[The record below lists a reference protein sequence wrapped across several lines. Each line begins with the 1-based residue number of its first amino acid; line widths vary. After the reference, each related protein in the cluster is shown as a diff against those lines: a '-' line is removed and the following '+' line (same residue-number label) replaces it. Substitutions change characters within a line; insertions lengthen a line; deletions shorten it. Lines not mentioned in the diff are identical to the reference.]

1 MGRISVYDTLTAEH
15 TNYNANG
22 KLKDIFPEINF
33 KHSLV
38 LKAGNRIDEN
48 YEVQPDDVLYVRKV
62 PGAVTTVAIVAVAVA
77 VVAVGVGV
85 GATVYANKKSEEAR
99 KEMEKAQRNAQN
111 QAQQAQQLPFIRGA
125 KNKNALGNPV
135 QFVMGSVYNTP
146 YNLTNGF
153 YSIDGTDGVNS
164 YYNAVFSAGYG
175 AQKVTDILI
184 GNETLVSDADGI
196 SGEVDFDSEVYEG
209 RAEVRQPGQDMTLT
223 NCNYKV
229 SSTYSG
235 AELKHDYGQDAVPVT
250 VQAASNAYKIQV
262 CIAFSCLRSYDSEN
276 EVWTER
282 TAVVRPYW
290 SNDGGQSWNEFTFEG
305 STNNTFTKN
314 SNKTIRFV
322 ATKNF
327 TAQESY
333 GKDILIKVVKETP
346 KAESGTQEDCSLLWY
361 QTFCYDAA
369 LSSAN
374 TLEPCYVV
382 EDQLK
387 DKITR
392 VAYRIIA
399 NDSTENMLDELH
411 VYSQGLARTWSNNAW
426 SQTKTPTR
434 NVADWILEVLTTD
447 IHEPSK
453 FDDDEIY
460 LPSFGA
466 LQDYCATNEFYCDGI
481 VSESIKK
488 KDLIEK
494 LLTICNSTLIINAY
508 GLLEVCIDKEETN
521 PVALLNSENI
531 ISMTWSKSLA
541 RKLDGKKVTFT
552 NRDSWTVDTFYSM
565 LDGGSYDYATD
576 QVDSLALDYVTTYNH
591 AYKLAQRKL
600 REIQLMPQTMEVDVG
615 SEGDFYPLYSTVLMQ
630 LPQLLQGLRSSVI
643 KHVYYNTSNQI
654 TKIDISDAVDFVSGS
669 RYGVVIQAMND
680 YGFKLI
686 SAEVTGTEQ
695 TRTLTFSAPLTPD
708 QSLIVPTLGNHL
720 SFGLLDSNHG
730 FTKVTHTMKIYGIKP
745 NGKSGYVLTLRN
757 YDPDVYSYGGSIP
770 EYNSNVTKPQ
780 NPSRGVSIDDV
791 LNAQRN
797 LRGEMITSINA
808 TVENLYANHI
818 VTLYKESDQVLS
830 DTGITSD
837 LIYNFRTNGVSW
849 DGPGSN
855 GWSITM
861 PANPTNQVWVTSAT
875 AYGKSVTDSIEPNEW
890 AEPIVM
896 GLNGSNGVNT
906 ATIQLYKRS
915 ADAPALIPAT
925 LTYYFADARIDCG
938 DFNGWSTS
946 VPDVREDGNPVWE
959 IHATALS
966 TGASDVIAT
975 GGTWEQS
982 GWSTPS
988 KITQDGLTEQDV
1000 LDLIGDVQNESPNV
1014 YAYPTAGTIAVD
1026 SEGIVPVTQTV
1037 SMEIRVVQNNED
1049 IDFTFGQITP
1059 PSGIS
1064 VLADGHVLRITAA
1077 EGTRLQ
1083 TSYIDVPV
1091 IFRSYRNNDYL
1102 VDEDGNPLVWF
1113 SCEDQHYY
1121 GAISSLSNLPAS
1133 QSNSWFL
1140 WSGNDTQSTP
1150 ELVEDGV
1157 FKKDTYYTY
1166 DSKWVKASMI
1176 PLGIE
1181 TEAVEDSRYTVAFTL
1196 SPIQGGRYAGPVS
1209 STSNIPASPVINDF
1223 FTWTG
1228 TDQTSYSGVQ
1238 YGVLLTGCCYKW
1250 TGTQWVKDT
1259 GDLHRAVAMKDLLSV
1274 AEAKLAANNS
1284 DIISMV
1290 RELIA
1295 WNVVTEN
1302 IQVTGEALIDSAIIA
1317 DLTLGDSEHQTSGEI
1332 KSYNYSS
1339 GSAGFRIKADGTAE
1353 FNNIT
1358 ARGNITASSLTVAL
1372 DTSIKGYADAVAGNA
1387 QSTAISTASS
1397 DASSKRNDIAVEL
1410 GYSSYADMVA
1420 KASSSDY
1427 GTIIENGRIRT
1438 TLIETDILFSQNII
1452 VNTGGSLESETYTE
1466 GSAGWKI
1473 KDDGTAEFNNV
1484 IIRGSLINNSFS
1496 VEKLAQATID
1506 LFRKEKTDMK
1516 CGEMP
1521 YILNS
1526 MLNLGFGSYAGYAN
1540 VTLTDKTLYVYRA
1553 GIISND
1559 CDKLEI
1565 AFQGNVPYRSADQ
1578 PNRYCRFRVH
1588 TTNGYWVTIIN
1599 YGSEDEDYDWQN
1611 VTLSGLTMLD
1621 LYSIVSN
1628 VAKIKYGILP
1638 NENPMETGE
1647 VYNDNGLLKISGQ
1660 NQPWKYFEFPTQ
1672 TDTRYIF
1679 DTIRAWLPN
1688 TYSVSC
1694 IGYYGTSDSSSNN
1707 CITSISAV
1715 GGNLTLR
1722 NHNDTTKLY
1731 IPASRVYGDTF
1742 TSGKLAILL
1751 LIP

>member
-62 PGAVTTVAIVAVAVA
+62 PGAVTTIAIVAVAVA

-184 GNETLVSDADGI
+184 GNETLVSDQSGI
-196 SGEVDFDSEVYEG
+196 SGEVDFDSQVYEG

-290 SNDGGQSWNEFTFEG
+290 SNDGGQSWNEFSFEG

-411 VYSQGLARTWSNNAW
+411 ILSQGLARTWSNNAW

-460 LPSFGA
+460 LPSFGV
-466 LQDYCATNEFYCDGI
+466 LHDYCVTNEFYCDGI

-494 LLTICNSTLIINAY
+494 LLTICNSTLIINAD

-686 SAEVTGTEQ
+686 SAEVTGTGQ

-720 SFGLLDSNHG
+720 SFGLLDSDHG

-757 YDPDVYSYGGSIP
+757 YDPDVYSYGGPIP
-770 EYNSNVTKPQ
+770 AYKSNVTRPQ
-780 NPSRGVSIDDV
+780 EGNRGVNVNDITRLRQDMNVLQEDLINAYKLLEMPIAVNADVTSVVVETDELGNVVTAQTVETQITVQQGWEERAFSIGTINVPSGWTYEVVGGKVVFHIAEGVIVRSGQFAIPVIYTPVVAYEQYEDENGNTYVDENDANYMNLESASTQYTYNIWFSYFGLTQGIYLGMISSLANIPNSANLNDYFVWSGANAESTLSSEGVFKQAKVYKYIGPNKAWKWEPDNDVGHSTFVLPDV
-791 LNAQRN
+791 LGIAGADLEHNNSYAWEYLDHLTSNSIYADMLVANQAFIELVTAGVINVGSLITVGEVNDKIAAEDLLAQGYASDAQSAASN
-797 LRGEMITSINA
+797 YASGLLTDYINA
-808 TVENLYANHI
+808 TGITRDYTVIQNGKI
-818 VTLYKESDQVLS
+818 VTGLIDVQTLLAQN
-830 DTGITSD
+830 ITLAAAGYIKSANYNEQSGTPRNGFMLD
-837 LIYNFRTNGVSW
+837 AANNLIKGYGAHFTNAKI
-849 DGPGSN
+849 DG
-855 GWSITM
+855 W
-861 PANPTNQVWVTSAT
+861 
-875 AYGKSVTDSIEPNEW
+875 IE
-890 AEPIVM
+890 
-896 GLNGSNGVNT
+896 
-906 ATIQLYKRS
+906 
-915 ADAPALIPAT
+915 
-925 LTYYFADARIDCG
+925 
-938 DFNGWSTS
+938 
-946 VPDVREDGNPVWE
+946 
-959 IHATALS
+959 
-966 TGASDVIAT
+966 AT
-975 GGTWEQS
+975 GGRF
-982 GWSTPS
+982 
-988 KITQDGLTEQDV
+988 KAGL
-1000 LDLIGDVQNESPNV
+1000 GDVQGDDFFPMPYYNEATQKYV
-1014 YAYPTAGTIAVD
+1014 ALT
-1026 SEGIVPVTQTV
+1026 ELQTV
-1037 SMEIRVVQNNED
+1037 SGFLLIYEGKRFSVVGSMP
-1049 IDFTFGQITP
+1049 FTSIVRYYDHCALYFYAYDT
-1059 PSGIS
+1059 SGEQFMPIS
-1064 VLADGHVLRITAA
+1064 QDR
-1077 EGTRLQ
+1077 
-1083 TSYIDVPV
+1083 
-1091 IFRSYRNNDYL
+1091 
-1102 VDEDGNPLVWF
+1102 
-1113 SCEDQHYY
+1113 
-1121 GAISSLSNLPAS
+1121 SNLR
-1133 QSNSWFL
+1133 L
-1140 WSGNDTQSTP
+1140 H
-1150 ELVEDGV
+1150 
-1157 FKKDTYYTY
+1157 K
-1166 DSKWVKASMI
+1166 I
-1176 PLGIE
+1176 
-1181 TEAVEDSRYTVAFTL
+1181 
-1196 SPIQGGRYAGPVS
+1196 
-1209 STSNIPASPVINDF
+1209 
-1223 FTWTG
+1223 
-1228 TDQTSYSGVQ
+1228 
-1238 YGVLLTGCCYKW
+1238 YG
-1250 TGTQWVKDT
+1250 D
-1259 GDLHRAVAMKDLLSV
+1259 DLLSV
-1274 AEAKLAANNS
+1274 ISNPD
-1284 DIISMV
+1284 DISQKV
-1290 RELIA
+1290 
-1295 WNVVTEN
+1295 
-1302 IQVTGEALIDSAIIA
+1302 IQITNRAGGEY
-1317 DLTLGDSEHQTSGEI
+1317 Q
-1332 KSYNYSS
+1332 KFY
-1339 GSAGFRIKADGTAE
+1339 K
-1353 FNNIT
+1353 
-1358 ARGNITASSLTVAL
+1358 
-1372 DTSIKGYADAVAGNA
+1372 
-1387 QSTAISTASS
+1387 
-1397 DASSKRNDIAVEL
+1397 
-1410 GYSSYADMVA
+1410 
-1420 KASSSDY
+1420 
-1427 GTIIENGRIRT
+1427 
-1438 TLIETDILFSQNII
+1438 
-1452 VNTGGSLESETYTE
+1452 
-1466 GSAGWKI
+1466 
-1473 KDDGTAEFNNV
+1473 
-1484 IIRGSLINNSFS
+1484 LIN
-1496 VEKLAQATID
+1496 
-1506 LFRKEKTDMK
+1506 
-1516 CGEMP
+1516 
-1521 YILNS
+1521 
-1526 MLNLGFGSYAGYAN
+1526 
-1540 VTLTDKTLYVYRA
+1540 
-1553 GIISND
+1553 
-1559 CDKLEI
+1559 
-1565 AFQGNVPYRSADQ
+1565 
-1578 PNRYCRFRVH
+1578 
-1588 TTNGYWVTIIN
+1588 
-1599 YGSEDEDYDWQN
+1599 
-1611 VTLSGLTMLD
+1611 
-1621 LYSIVSN
+1621 
-1628 VAKIKYGILP
+1628 
-1638 NENPMETGE
+1638 
-1647 VYNDNGLLKISGQ
+1647 LKI
-1660 NQPWKYFEFPTQ
+1660 
-1672 TDTRYIF
+1672 
-1679 DTIRAWLPN
+1679 
-1688 TYSVSC
+1688 
-1694 IGYYGTSDSSSNN
+1694 
-1707 CITSISAV
+1707 
-1715 GGNLTLR
+1715 
-1722 NHNDTTKLY
+1722 
-1731 IPASRVYGDTF
+1731 F
-1742 TSGKLAILL
+1742 TSTIEE
-1751 LIP
+1751 IE

>member
-62 PGAVTTVAIVAVAVA
+62 PGAVTTIAIVAVAVA

-175 AQKVTDILI
+175 AQKVTDILL

-196 SGEVDFDSEVYEG
+196 SGEVEFDSEVYEG

-235 AELKHDYGQDAVPVT
+235 AELKHDYGQDAVPVI
-250 VQAASNAYKIQV
+250 VQAASNAMKIQV
-262 CIAFSCLRSYDSEN
+262 CIAFSCLRSYDPEN
-276 EVWTER
+276 EEWGER
-282 TAVVRPYW
+282 TAIVRPYW
-290 SNDGGQSWNEFTFEG
+290 SNDGGETWTEFTFDG
-305 STNNTFTKN
+305 SDSNTFVKN
-314 SNKTIRFV
+314 SNKTIRYV
-322 ATKNF
+322 ATKTF
-327 TAQESY
+327 TASESY
-333 GKDILIKVVKETP
+333 GKDILIKVEKVTP
-346 KAESGTQEDCSLLWY
+346 KAESNTQEDCCLLWY
-361 QTFCYDAA
+361 QTFCYDAST
-369 LSSAN
+369 SSSSS
-374 TLEPCYVV
+374 LEPCYVV

-466 LQDYCATNEFYCDGI
+466 LHDYCATNEFYCDGI
-481 VSESIKK
+481 VSGSIKK

-494 LLTICNSTLIINAY
+494 LLTICNSTLIINAD

-643 KHVYYNTSNQI
+643 RHVYYNTSNQI
-654 TKIDISDAVDFVSGS
+654 TKIDISDAVDFASGS

-708 QSLIVPTLGNHL
+708 QSGIVPTLGNHL
-720 SFGLLDSNHG
+720 SFGLLDENGG

-757 YDPDVYSYGGSIP
+757 YDPEVYSYGGSIP

-915 ADAPALIPAT
+915 VDAPTLIPAT
-925 LTYYFADARIDCG
+925 LTYYFADARIVCG

-1083 TSYIDVPV
+1083 TSYIDVPI

-1372 DTSIKGYADAVAGNA
+1372 DTSIKGYADTVAGNA

-1410 GYSSYADMVA
+1410 GYSSYSDMVA

-1452 VNTGGSLESETYTE
+1452 VKTGGSLESETYTE

-1473 KDDGTAEFNNV
+1473 KDDGTAEFNDV
-1484 IIRGSLINNSFS
+1484 TIRGSLINNSFS
-1496 VEKLAQATID
+1496 VEKLAQATIG

-1526 MLNLGFGSYAGYAN
+1526 MLNLGFGAYAGYAN

-1565 AFQGNVPYRSADQ
+1565 SFQGNVPYRSADQ
-1578 PNRYCRFRVH
+1578 PNRYCLFRVH
-1588 TTNGYWVTIIN
+1588 IKNGSWVTIIN

-1611 VTLSGLTMLD
+1611 LTLSGLTMLD

>member
-48 YEVQPDDVLYVRKV
+48 YEVQPEDVLYVRKV
-62 PGAVTTVAIVAVAVA
+62 PGAATTVAIVAVAVA

-85 GATVYANKKSEEAR
+85 GAAVYANKKLEEAR

-111 QAQQAQQLPFIRGA
+111 KAQQAQQLPFIRGA

-175 AQKVTDILI
+175 SQKVTDILI
-184 GNETLVSDADGI
+184 GNETLVSDQSGI
-196 SGEVDFDSEVYEG
+196 SGEVDFDSQAYEG

-235 AELKHDYGQDAVPVT
+235 AELKHDFGQDAVPVT

-276 EVWTER
+276 EEWTER

-290 SNDGGQSWNEFTFEG
+290 SNDGGTSWNEFTFEG

-369 LSSAN
+369 VSSAN

-411 VYSQGLARTWSNNAW
+411 INTQGLARTWSNNAW
-426 SQTKTPTR
+426 GSTKVPTR
-434 NVADWILEVLTTD
+434 NVADWILEVLTSD

-460 LPSFGA
+460 LPSFGV
-466 LQDYCATNEFYCDGI
+466 LHDYCAINEFYCDGI

-494 LLTICNSTLIINAY
+494 LLTICNSTLIINSD

-565 LDGGSYDYATD
+565 LDGGSYDYETD

-720 SFGLLDSNHG
+720 SFGLLDENGG

-757 YDPDVYSYGGSIP
+757 YDPDVYSYGGPIP
-770 EYNSNVTKPQ
+770 AYKSNVTRPQ
-780 NPSRGVSIDDV
+780 EGNRGVNVNDITRLRQDMNVLQEDLINAYKLLEMPIAVNADVTSVVVETDELGNVVTAQTVETQITVQQGWEERAFSIGTINVPSGWTYEVVGGKVVFHIAEGAIVRSGQFAIPVIYTPIVAYEQYEDENGNTYVDENDANYMNLENASTQYTYNIWFSYFGLTQGIYLGMISSLANIPNSANLNDYFVWSGANAESTLSSEGVFKQAKVYKYIGPNKAWKWEPDNDVGHSTFVLPDV
-791 LNAQRN
+791 LGIAGADLEHNNSYAWEY
-797 LRGEMITSINA
+797 LDHLTSNSIYADMLVANQAFIELVTAGVINA
-808 TVENLYANHI
+808 GSLITVGEVNDKIAAEDLLAQGYA
-818 VTLYKESDQVLS
+818 SDAQSAAISSAAS
-830 DTGITSD
+830 DATTKANGAKTYADGILADYIAATGITRNYTVIENGKIVTG
-837 LIYNFRTNGVSW
+837 LIDVESLFAEEIVISST
-849 DGPGSN
+849 GSIRSSN
-855 GWSITM
+855 YSE
-861 PANPTNQVWVTSAT
+861 S
-875 AYGKSVTDSIEPNEW
+875 
-890 AEPIVM
+890 
-896 GLNGSNGVNT
+896 GSGFK
-906 ATIQLYKRS
+906 IS
-915 ADAPALIPAT
+915 ADGIIEAYEGRFGGGLGRVVTESIDYRDYIPFVSGLLVISIKNT
-925 LTYYFADARIDCG
+925 VQYSG
-938 DFNGWSTS
+938 S
-946 VPDVREDGNPVWE
+946 DVRTTVTPCYIGVLSSYGYATFVGGMMQRYHTVNAKIDLFSNNNITLSHITEVVDMGPMRIHYDGY
-959 IHATALS
+959 
-966 TGASDVIAT
+966 
-975 GGTWEQS
+975 
-982 GWSTPS
+982 
-988 KITQDGLTEQDV
+988 KITGC
-1000 LDLIGDVQNESPNV
+1000 
-1014 YAYPTAGTIAVD
+1014 
-1026 SEGIVPVTQTV
+1026 
-1037 SMEIRVVQNNED
+1037 
-1049 IDFTFGQITP
+1049 TP
-1059 PSGIS
+1059 PSG
-1064 VLADGHVLRITAA
+1064 L
-1077 EGTRLQ
+1077 GTNQ
-1083 TSYIDVPV
+1083 
-1091 IFRSYRNNDYL
+1091 L
-1102 VDEDGNPLVWF
+1102 VFQIL
-1113 SCEDQHYY
+1113 
-1121 GAISSLSNLPAS
+1121 
-1133 QSNSWFL
+1133 
-1140 WSGNDTQSTP
+1140 
-1150 ELVEDGV
+1150 
-1157 FKKDTYYTY
+1157 
-1166 DSKWVKASMI
+1166 
-1176 PLGIE
+1176 
-1181 TEAVEDSRYTVAFTL
+1181 
-1196 SPIQGGRYAGPVS
+1196 
-1209 STSNIPASPVINDF
+1209 DF
-1223 FTWTG
+1223 
-1228 TDQTSYSGVQ
+1228 
-1238 YGVLLTGCCYKW
+1238 
-1250 TGTQWVKDT
+1250 
-1259 GDLHRAVAMKDLLSV
+1259 
-1274 AEAKLAANNS
+1274 
-1284 DIISMV
+1284 
-1290 RELIA
+1290 
-1295 WNVVTEN
+1295 
-1302 IQVTGEALIDSAIIA
+1302 
-1317 DLTLGDSEHQTSGEI
+1317 
-1332 KSYNYSS
+1332 
-1339 GSAGFRIKADGTAE
+1339 
-1353 FNNIT
+1353 
-1358 ARGNITASSLTVAL
+1358 
-1372 DTSIKGYADAVAGNA
+1372 
-1387 QSTAISTASS
+1387 
-1397 DASSKRNDIAVEL
+1397 
-1410 GYSSYADMVA
+1410 
-1420 KASSSDY
+1420 
-1427 GTIIENGRIRT
+1427 
-1438 TLIETDILFSQNII
+1438 
-1452 VNTGGSLESETYTE
+1452 
-1466 GSAGWKI
+1466 
-1473 KDDGTAEFNNV
+1473 
-1484 IIRGSLINNSFS
+1484 
-1496 VEKLAQATID
+1496 
-1506 LFRKEKTDMK
+1506 
-1516 CGEMP
+1516 
-1521 YILNS
+1521 
-1526 MLNLGFGSYAGYAN
+1526 
-1540 VTLTDKTLYVYRA
+1540 
-1553 GIISND
+1553 
-1559 CDKLEI
+1559 
-1565 AFQGNVPYRSADQ
+1565 
-1578 PNRYCRFRVH
+1578 
-1588 TTNGYWVTIIN
+1588 
-1599 YGSEDEDYDWQN
+1599 
-1611 VTLSGLTMLD
+1611 
-1621 LYSIVSN
+1621 
-1628 VAKIKYGILP
+1628 
-1638 NENPMETGE
+1638 
-1647 VYNDNGLLKISGQ
+1647 
-1660 NQPWKYFEFPTQ
+1660 
-1672 TDTRYIF
+1672 
-1679 DTIRAWLPN
+1679 
-1688 TYSVSC
+1688 
-1694 IGYYGTSDSSSNN
+1694 
-1707 CITSISAV
+1707 
-1715 GGNLTLR
+1715 
-1722 NHNDTTKLY
+1722 
-1731 IPASRVYGDTF
+1731 
-1742 TSGKLAILL
+1742 
-1751 LIP
+1751 

>member
-62 PGAVTTVAIVAVAVA
+62 PGAVTTIAIVAVAVA

-175 AQKVTDILI
+175 SQKVTDILI
-184 GNETLVSDADGI
+184 GNETLVSDQSGI
-196 SGEVDFDSEVYEG
+196 SGEVDFDSQVYEG

-466 LQDYCATNEFYCDGI
+466 LHDYCATNEFYCDGI

-494 LLTICNSTLIINAY
+494 LLTICNSTLIINAD

-686 SAEVTGTEQ
+686 SAEVTGTGQ

-720 SFGLLDSNHG
+720 SFGLLDENGG

-757 YDPDVYSYGGSIP
+757 YDPDVYSYGGPIP
-770 EYNSNVTKPQ
+770 AYKSNVTRPQ
-780 NPSRGVSIDDV
+780 EGNRGVNVNDITRLRQDMNVLQEDLINAYKLLEMPIAVNADVTSVVVETDELGNVVTAQTVETQITVQQGWEERAFSIGTINVPSGWTYEVIGGKVVFHIAEGAIVRSGQFAIPVIYTPVVAYEQYEDENGNTYVDENDANYMNLESASTQYTYNIWFSYFGLTQGIYLGMISSLANIPNSANLNDYFVWSGANAESTLSSEGVFKQAKVYKYIGPNKAWKWEPDNDVGHSTFVLPDV
-791 LNAQRN
+791 LGIAGADLEHNNSYAWEYLDHLTSNSIYADMLVANQAFIELVTAGVINAGS
-797 LRGEMITSINA
+797 LITVGEVNDKIAAEDLLAQGYASDAQSAASNYASGLLTDYINA
-808 TVENLYANHI
+808 TGITRDYTVIQNGKI
-818 VTLYKESDQVLS
+818 VTGLIDVQTLLAQN
-830 DTGITSD
+830 ITLAAAGYIKSANYNEQSGTPRD
-837 LIYNFRTNGVSW
+837 GFMLDAANNLIKGYGARFTNAKI
-849 DGPGSN
+849 DG
-855 GWSITM
+855 W
-861 PANPTNQVWVTSAT
+861 
-875 AYGKSVTDSIEPNEW
+875 IE
-890 AEPIVM
+890 
-896 GLNGSNGVNT
+896 
-906 ATIQLYKRS
+906 
-915 ADAPALIPAT
+915 
-925 LTYYFADARIDCG
+925 
-938 DFNGWSTS
+938 
-946 VPDVREDGNPVWE
+946 
-959 IHATALS
+959 
-966 TGASDVIAT
+966 AT
-975 GGTWEQS
+975 GGRFKAGLGDDQDYDFFPMPYYYEA
-982 GWSTPS
+982 
-988 KITQDGLTEQDV
+988 TQKYVALTELLTV
-1000 LDLIGDVQNESPNV
+1000 SGFLLIYEGKRFNV
-1014 YAYPTAGTIAVD
+1014 VGSQPFTSIVRHYDHCALYFYAYDTSGQQFI
-1026 SEGIVPVTQTV
+1026 PVQQD
-1037 SMEIRVVQNNED
+1037 R
-1049 IDFTFGQITP
+1049 
-1059 PSGIS
+1059 
-1064 VLADGHVLRITAA
+1064 
-1077 EGTRLQ
+1077 
-1083 TSYIDVPV
+1083 
-1091 IFRSYRNNDYL
+1091 
-1102 VDEDGNPLVWF
+1102 
-1113 SCEDQHYY
+1113 
-1121 GAISSLSNLPAS
+1121 SNLR
-1133 QSNSWFL
+1133 L
-1140 WSGNDTQSTP
+1140 H
-1150 ELVEDGV
+1150 
-1157 FKKDTYYTY
+1157 K
-1166 DSKWVKASMI
+1166 I
-1176 PLGIE
+1176 
-1181 TEAVEDSRYTVAFTL
+1181 
-1196 SPIQGGRYAGPVS
+1196 
-1209 STSNIPASPVINDF
+1209 
-1223 FTWTG
+1223 
-1228 TDQTSYSGVQ
+1228 
-1238 YGVLLTGCCYKW
+1238 YG
-1250 TGTQWVKDT
+1250 D
-1259 GDLHRAVAMKDLLSV
+1259 DLLSV
-1274 AEAKLAANNS
+1274 IPNP
-1284 DIISMV
+1284 D
-1290 RELIA
+1290 
-1295 WNVVTEN
+1295 
-1302 IQVTGEALIDSAIIA
+1302 
-1317 DLTLGDSEHQTSGEI
+1317 
-1332 KSYNYSS
+1332 
-1339 GSAGFRIKADGTAE
+1339 
-1353 FNNIT
+1353 
-1358 ARGNITASSLTVAL
+1358 
-1372 DTSIKGYADAVAGNA
+1372 DTSQKVIQITNRAG
-1387 QSTAISTASS
+1387 
-1397 DASSKRNDIAVEL
+1397 
-1410 GYSSYADMVA
+1410 G
-1420 KASSSDY
+1420 
-1427 GTIIENGRIRT
+1427 
-1438 TLIETDILFSQNII
+1438 
-1452 VNTGGSLESETYTE
+1452 
-1466 GSAGWKI
+1466 
-1473 KDDGTAEFNNV
+1473 EFQKFYK
-1484 IIRGSLINNSFS
+1484 LIN
-1496 VEKLAQATID
+1496 
-1506 LFRKEKTDMK
+1506 
-1516 CGEMP
+1516 
-1521 YILNS
+1521 
-1526 MLNLGFGSYAGYAN
+1526 
-1540 VTLTDKTLYVYRA
+1540 
-1553 GIISND
+1553 
-1559 CDKLEI
+1559 
-1565 AFQGNVPYRSADQ
+1565 
-1578 PNRYCRFRVH
+1578 
-1588 TTNGYWVTIIN
+1588 
-1599 YGSEDEDYDWQN
+1599 
-1611 VTLSGLTMLD
+1611 
-1621 LYSIVSN
+1621 
-1628 VAKIKYGILP
+1628 
-1638 NENPMETGE
+1638 
-1647 VYNDNGLLKISGQ
+1647 LKI
-1660 NQPWKYFEFPTQ
+1660 
-1672 TDTRYIF
+1672 
-1679 DTIRAWLPN
+1679 
-1688 TYSVSC
+1688 
-1694 IGYYGTSDSSSNN
+1694 
-1707 CITSISAV
+1707 
-1715 GGNLTLR
+1715 
-1722 NHNDTTKLY
+1722 
-1731 IPASRVYGDTF
+1731 F
-1742 TSGKLAILL
+1742 TSTIEE
-1751 LIP
+1751 IE

>member
-85 GATVYANKKSEEAR
+85 GAAVYANKKSEEAR

-184 GNETLVSDADGI
+184 GNETLVSDQSGI
-196 SGEVDFDSEVYEG
+196 SGEVDFDSQVYEG
-209 RAEVRQPGQDMTLT
+209 RVEVRQPGQDMTLT

-411 VYSQGLARTWSNNAW
+411 ILSQGLARTWSNNAW

-466 LQDYCATNEFYCDGI
+466 LHDYCATNEFYCDGI

-494 LLTICNSTLIINAY
+494 LLTICNSTLIINAD

-654 TKIDISDAVDFVSGS
+654 TKIDISDAVDFVSSS
-669 RYGVVIQAMND
+669 RYGVVIQATND

-686 SAEVTGTEQ
+686 SAEVTGTGQ

-708 QSLIVPTLGNHL
+708 QSGIVPTFGNHL

-757 YDPDVYSYGGSIP
+757 YDPDVYSYGGPIP
-770 EYNSNVTKPQ
+770 AYKSNVTRPQ
-780 NPSRGVSIDDV
+780 EGNRGVNVNDITRLRQDMNVLQEDLINAYKLLEMPIAVNADVTSVVVETDELGNVVTAQTVETQITVQQGWEERAFSIGSINVPSGWTYEVVGGKVVFHIAEGAIVRSGQFAIPVIYTPVVAYEQYEDENGNTYVDENDANYMNLESASTQYTYNIWFSYFGLTQGIYLGMISSLANIPNSANLNDYFVWSGTNAESTLSSEGVFKQAKVYKYIGPNKAWKWEPDNDVGHSTFVLPDV
-791 LNAQRN
+791 LGIAGADLEHNNSYAWEY
-797 LRGEMITSINA
+797 LDHLTSNSIYADMLVANQAFIELVTAGVINA
-808 TVENLYANHI
+808 GSLITVGEVNDKIAAEDLLAQGYASDAQSAAISSAASDATSKANGAKSYADGILADYIAATGITRNYTVIANGKIVTGLIDTETLLAQNLIMSSGGTMKSANFALGLEGWKIMSDGHLYANQALFAKDVEAPLWTAWI
-818 VTLYKESDQVLS
+818 ND
-830 DTGITSD
+830 ITD
-837 LIYNFRTNGVSW
+837 VEINLNTE
-849 DGPGSN
+849 
-855 GWSITM
+855 
-861 PANPTNQVWVTSAT
+861 SAT
-875 AYGKSVTDSIEPNEW
+875 DIRTKLDALFTRYGKRTFTQNTTDMYIY
-890 AEPIVM
+890 
-896 GLNGSNGVNT
+896 VNT
-906 ATIQLYKRS
+906 VSNDASNLLVNYNPLGFEELITHYICRYVENGKQLYVISSVESLGGFNLERKLLEVTNSGSGTVSKFTSSYASNKLLIKTVSDKFEVFGDLYARKYIQGRNGHYIKKRGQYS
-915 ADAPALIPAT
+915 
-925 LTYYFADARIDCG
+925 
-938 DFNGWSTS
+938 
-946 VPDVREDGNPVWE
+946 
-959 IHATALS
+959 S
-966 TGASDVIAT
+966 TG
-975 GGTWEQS
+975 
-982 GWSTPS
+982 
-988 KITQDGLTEQDV
+988 
-1000 LDLIGDVQNESPNV
+1000 
-1014 YAYPTAGTIAVD
+1014 TA
-1026 SEGIVPVTQTV
+1026 
-1037 SMEIRVVQNNED
+1037 
-1049 IDFTFGQITP
+1049 
-1059 PSGIS
+1059 IS
-1064 VLADGHVLRITAA
+1064 NKGHV
-1077 EGTRLQ
+1077 
-1083 TSYIDVPV
+1083 
-1091 IFRSYRNNDYL
+1091 F
-1102 VDEDGNPLVWF
+1102 
-1113 SCEDQHYY
+1113 H
-1121 GAISSLSNLPAS
+1121 
-1133 QSNSWFL
+1133 
-1140 WSGNDTQSTP
+1140 
-1150 ELVEDGV
+1150 
-1157 FKKDTYYTY
+1157 
-1166 DSKWVKASMI
+1166 
-1176 PLGIE
+1176 
-1181 TEAVEDSRYTVAFTL
+1181 
-1196 SPIQGGRYAGPVS
+1196 
-1209 STSNIPASPVINDF
+1209 
-1223 FTWTG
+1223 
-1228 TDQTSYSGVQ
+1228 
-1238 YGVLLTGCCYKW
+1238 LL
-1250 TGTQWVKDT
+1250 D
-1259 GDLHRAVAMKDLLSV
+1259 
-1274 AEAKLAANNS
+1274 
-1284 DIISMV
+1284 
-1290 RELIA
+1290 
-1295 WNVVTEN
+1295 
-1302 IQVTGEALIDSAIIA
+1302 
-1317 DLTLGDSEHQTSGEI
+1317 
-1332 KSYNYSS
+1332 
-1339 GSAGFRIKADGTAE
+1339 
-1353 FNNIT
+1353 
-1358 ARGNITASSLTVAL
+1358 VAL
-1372 DTSIKGYADAVAGNA
+1372 DKNMEDGITCW
-1387 QSTAISTASS
+1387 ISESDDGRTKRYPAMASYK
-1397 DASSKRNDIAVEL
+1397 D
-1410 GYSSYADMVA
+1410 SYADVVRIYRDIDHYW
-1420 KASSSDY
+1420 DY
-1427 GTIIENGRIRT
+1427 PKDS
-1438 TLIETDILFSQNII
+1438 TDS
-1452 VNTGGSLESETYTE
+1452 
-1466 GSAGWKI
+1466 
-1473 KDDGTAEFNNV
+1473 
-1484 IIRGSLINNSFS
+1484 
-1496 VEKLAQATID
+1496 
-1506 LFRKEKTDMK
+1506 
-1516 CGEMP
+1516 
-1521 YILNS
+1521 
-1526 MLNLGFGSYAGYAN
+1526 
-1540 VTLTDKTLYVYRA
+1540 
-1553 GIISND
+1553 
-1559 CDKLEI
+1559 
-1565 AFQGNVPYRSADQ
+1565 
-1578 PNRYCRFRVH
+1578 
-1588 TTNGYWVTIIN
+1588 
-1599 YGSEDEDYDWQN
+1599 
-1611 VTLSGLTMLD
+1611 
-1621 LYSIVSN
+1621 
-1628 VAKIKYGILP
+1628 
-1638 NENPMETGE
+1638 
-1647 VYNDNGLLKISGQ
+1647 
-1660 NQPWKYFEFPTQ
+1660 
-1672 TDTRYIF
+1672 
-1679 DTIRAWLPN
+1679 
-1688 TYSVSC
+1688 
-1694 IGYYGTSDSSSNN
+1694 
-1707 CITSISAV
+1707 TSI
-1715 GGNLTLR
+1715 R
-1722 NHNDTTKLY
+1722 F
-1731 IPASRVYGDTF
+1731 IW
-1742 TSGKLAILL
+1742 I
-1751 LIP
+1751 

>member
-62 PGAVTTVAIVAVAVA
+62 PGAVTTIAIVAVAVA

-184 GNETLVSDADGI
+184 GDETLVSDADGI
-196 SGEVDFDSEVYEG
+196 SGEVEFDSEVYEG

-411 VYSQGLARTWSNNAW
+411 LYSQGLARTWSNNAW

-466 LQDYCATNEFYCDGI
+466 LHDYCATNEFYCDGI

-494 LLTICNSTLIINAY
+494 LLTICNSTLIINAD

-686 SAEVTGTEQ
+686 SAEVTGTEL

-720 SFGLLDSNHG
+720 SFGLLDENGG

-757 YDPDVYSYGGSIP
+757 YDPDVYSYGGPIP
-770 EYNSNVTKPQ
+770 VYVSNVTKPQ
-780 NPSRGVSIDDV
+780 KRDRDISLEDMIKLQNSV
-791 LNAQRN
+791 NAQLTN
-797 LRGEMITSINA
+797 FFTNI
-808 TVENLYANHI
+808 YANHI
-818 VTLYKESDQVLS
+818 VTLYKYSETDLPS
-830 DTGITSD
+830 TGIGTTLVYDFSTD
-837 LIYNFRTNGVSW
+837 TITWGDPSLN
-849 DGPGSN
+849 N
-855 GWSITM
+855 GWSLDAPSDLTD
-861 PANPTNQVWVTSAT
+861 VWVTSAT
-875 AYGKSVTDSIEPNEW
+875 AHGQAQTDTINSNEW
-890 AEPIVM
+890 ARPIKV
-896 GLNGSNGVNT
+896 GQNGVNGLNT
-906 ATIQLYKRS
+906 CTISLYKRLS
-915 ADAPALIPAT
+915 TTPQDLPAT
-925 LTYYFADARIDCG
+925 VTYNFANASMVCSNW
-938 DFNGWSTS
+938 NGWSAS
-946 VPDVREDGNPVWE
+946 IPEVDDEDFTPCWE

-966 TGASDVIAT
+966 TQTTDTIESS
-975 GGTWEQS
+975 E
-982 GWSTPS
+982 WSECAKILSEGLS
-988 KITQDGLTEQDV
+988 KQDV
-1000 LDLIGDVQNESPNV
+1000 LDLIGERINETPNV
-1014 YAYPTAGTIAVD
+1014 LFTPSEGMFAVD
-1026 SEGIVPVTQTV
+1026 EDGIVSTPQTAFMDV
-1037 SMEIRVVQNNED
+1037 RVVQNNED
-1049 IDFTFGQITP
+1049 IAFSFGQIDLPT
-1059 PSGIS
+1059 GMS
-1064 VLADGHVLRITAA
+1064 VSATVL
-1077 EGTRLQ
+1077 EKGTRLNFTVAQ
-1083 TSYIDVPV
+1083 GTRLERNVIKVPV
-1091 IFRSYRNNDYL
+1091 IFTGYADNDVL
-1102 VDEDGNPLVWF
+1102 VDEDGNPLVWVAD
-1113 SCEDQHYY
+1113 EDGTWY
-1121 GAISSLSNLPAS
+1121 GEKSTVASLPSAAS
-1133 QSNSWFL
+1133 GGFIY
-1140 WSGNDTQSTP
+1140 WSGITTTST
-1150 ELVEDGV
+1150 EEIVEGGV
-1157 FKKDTYYTY
+1157 FYEGTFYTY
-1166 DSKWVKASMI
+1166 NGTKWKESEIV
-1176 PLGIE
+1176 PLGIQ
-1181 TEAVEDSRYTVAFTL
+1181 TQASNPTTYDVYYTASIVK
-1196 SPIQGGRYAGPVS
+1196 GGRYDGGITTVASIP
-1209 STSNIPASPVINDF
+1209 SNPVIGDY

-1228 TDQTSYSGVQ
+1228 ADQTPYEGSGFTK
-1238 YGVLLTGCCYKW
+1238 LASGCVYKW
-1250 TGTQWVKDT
+1250 NGTAWEKDT
-1259 GDLHRAVAMKDLLSV
+1259 SGKHLGTALPDILEV
-1274 AEAKLAANNS
+1274 AESELVENNS
-1284 DIISMV
+1284 DVVEKVGKM
-1290 RELIA
+1290 IA
-1295 WNVVTEN
+1295 WDVVTQN
-1302 IQVTGEALIDSAIIA
+1302 IKVTGEALINSAIIA
-1317 DLTLGDSEHQTSGEI
+1317 DLTLGDSTHQTSGEI

-1358 ARGNITASSLTVAL
+1358 ARGNIQATSLKVGNTDVTASTIITSDGKIKTSAIDVENLLTKSIQVKDGGAISSENFDGTINEDGEITENGSHGWAIDNMGNSVFNNGFFDNIVVGNNAQIRGIIG
-1372 DTSIKGYADAVAGNA
+1372 DTS
-1387 QSTAISTASS
+1387 QQEEFSE
-1397 DASSKRNDIAVEL
+1397 DIEFFGDDHL
-1410 GYSSYADMVA
+1410 LHL
-1420 KASSSDY
+1420 
-1427 GTIIENGRIRT
+1427 NGRCLVFIYKNV
-1438 TLIETDILFSQNII
+1438 S
-1452 VNTGGSLESETYTE
+1452 GGS
-1466 GSAGWKI
+1466 GGHI
-1473 KDDGTAEFNNV
+1473 
-1484 IIRGSLINNSFS
+1484 
-1496 VEKLAQATID
+1496 
-1506 LFRKEKTDMK
+1506 
-1516 CGEMP
+1516 
-1521 YILNS
+1521 
-1526 MLNLGFGSYAGYAN
+1526 SYF
-1540 VTLTDKTLYVYRA
+1540 T
-1553 GIISND
+1553 
-1559 CDKLEI
+1559 
-1565 AFQGNVPYRSADQ
+1565 
-1578 PNRYCRFRVH
+1578 
-1588 TTNGYWVTIIN
+1588 
-1599 YGSEDEDYDWQN
+1599 SEDE
-1611 VTLSGLTMLD
+1611 
-1621 LYSIVSN
+1621 
-1628 VAKIKYGILP
+1628 
-1638 NENPMETGE
+1638 
-1647 VYNDNGLLKISGQ
+1647 LLGVICY
-1660 NQPWKYFEFPTQ
+1660 W
-1672 TDTRYIF
+1672 
-1679 DTIRAWLPN
+1679 
-1688 TYSVSC
+1688 
-1694 IGYYGTSDSSSNN
+1694 
-1707 CITSISAV
+1707 
-1715 GGNLTLR
+1715 
-1722 NHNDTTKLY
+1722 TTKYQRQFPLLDIRQDCDY
-1731 IPASRVYGDTF
+1731 CVIWKKDILSLSKIEYSAPL
-1742 TSGKLAILL
+1742 TSEGHCLKAVKTTETNVRLWYTCIQF
-1751 LIP
+1751 

>member
-62 PGAVTTVAIVAVAVA
+62 PGAVTTIAIVAVAVA

-184 GNETLVSDADGI
+184 GNETLVSDQSGI
-196 SGEVDFDSEVYEG
+196 SGEVDFDSQVYEG

-411 VYSQGLARTWSNNAW
+411 ILSQGLARTWSNNAW

-460 LPSFGA
+460 LPSFGT
-466 LQDYCATNEFYCDGI
+466 LHDYCATNEFYCDGI

-494 LLTICNSTLIINAY
+494 LLTICNSTLIINAD
-508 GLLEVCIDKEETN
+508 GLLEVCTDKEETN

-686 SAEVTGTEQ
+686 SAEVTGTGQ

-720 SFGLLDSNHG
+720 SFGLLDENGG

-745 NGKSGYVLTLRN
+745 NGKSGYVLTVRN
-757 YDPDVYSYGGSIP
+757 YDPEVYSYGGPIP

-915 ADAPALIPAT
+915 VDAPTLIPAT
-925 LTYYFADARIDCG
+925 LTYYFADARIVCG

-1302 IQVTGEALIDSAIIA
+1302 IQVTGEALIDSAIVNNLTIGKQSEQTGSIA
-1317 DLTLGDSEHQTSGEI
+1317 SWNFDSTHGFKLDVDGKLYAREAVISGDITAKSFILGENATITKGTDQ
-1332 KSYNYSS
+1332 S
-1339 GSAGFRIKADGTAE
+1339 GSSYFGLAANGALKVR
-1353 FNNIT
+1353 NINALSGNFT
-1358 ARGNITASSLTVAL
+1358 GNITANSFTLGANATITKGTDQSGHSYFGLAADGTLKVRDGLFQGVVQSENFQLGVSGYKLTS
-1372 DTSIKGYADAVAGNA
+1372 DGYSFMNSCLFAHDLELPVLTNWV
-1387 QSTAISTASS
+1387 
-1397 DASSKRNDIAVEL
+1397 NDIQDV
-1410 GYSSYADMVA
+1410 SIDMDTE
-1420 KASSSDY
+1420 SSSTIKNKLDALIDSY
-1427 GTIIENGRIRT
+1427 GIP
-1438 TLIETDILFSQNII
+1438 
-1452 VNTGGSLESETYTE
+1452 TYTSDPNDKYVYANIVSTDPSNVYANYI
-1466 GSAGWKI
+1466 SALG
-1473 KDDGTAEFNNV
+1473 V
-1484 IIRGSLINNSFS
+1484 
-1496 VEKLAQATID
+1496 
-1506 LFRKEKTDMK
+1506 KEKMCHYLCRYTSNNKIYYVIGNKEQVSIISIERVLIMVQD
-1516 CGEMP
+1516 GVP
-1521 YILNS
+1521 YKN
-1526 MLNLGFGSYAGYAN
+1526 
-1540 VTLTDKTLYVYRA
+1540 
-1553 GIISND
+1553 ISND
-1559 CDKLEI
+1559 GSSKLLINTISESSECYGHI
-1565 AFQGNVPYRSADQ
+1565 YSREYIQARKGYLVRKRGKLDGSDSQISKRGELFDLL
-1578 PNRYCRFRVH
+1578 NRVLTQTEAGRDGI
-1588 TTNGYWVTIIN
+1588 TLWIEEEDN
-1599 YGSEDEDYDWQN
+1599 YG
-1611 VTLSGLTMLD
+1611 TLFREAAICTYKDSTKQMIM
-1621 LYSIVSN
+1621 LYSDSHP
-1628 VAKIKYGILP
+1628 YGAQFVQGSTEATPI
-1638 NENPMETGE
+1638 
-1647 VYNDNGLLKISGQ
+1647 
-1660 NQPWKYFEFPTQ
+1660 
-1672 TDTRYIF
+1672 RYI
-1679 DTIRAWLPN
+1679 
-1688 TYSVSC
+1688 
-1694 IGYYGTSDSSSNN
+1694 
-1707 CITSISAV
+1707 
-1715 GGNLTLR
+1715 
-1722 NHNDTTKLY
+1722 Y
-1731 IPASRVYGDTF
+1731 I
-1742 TSGKLAILL
+1742 
-1751 LIP
+1751 

>member
-62 PGAVTTVAIVAVAVA
+62 PGAVTTIAIVAVAVA

-184 GNETLVSDADGI
+184 GNETLVSDQSGI
-196 SGEVDFDSEVYEG
+196 SGEVDFDSQVYEG

-387 DKITR
+387 DKLTR

-411 VYSQGLARTWSNNAW
+411 ILSQGLARTWSNNAW

-466 LQDYCATNEFYCDGI
+466 LHDYCATNEFYCDGI

-494 LLTICNSTLIINAY
+494 LLTICNSTLIINAD

-686 SAEVTGTEQ
+686 SAEVTGTER

-757 YDPDVYSYGGSIP
+757 YDPDVYSYGGPIP
-770 EYNSNVTKPQ
+770 AYKSNVTRPQ
-780 NPSRGVSIDDV
+780 EGNRGVNVNDITRLRQDMNVLQEDLINAYKLLEMPIAVNADVTSVVVETDELGNVVTAQTVETQITVQQGWEERAFSIGTINVPSGWTYEVVGGKVVFHIAEGAIVRSGQFAIPVIYTPVVAYEQYEDENGNTYVDENDANYMNLESASTQYTYNIWFSYFGLTQGIYLGMISSLANIPNSANLNDYFVWSGVNAESTLSSEGVFKQAKVYKYIGPNKAWKWEPDNDVGHSTFVLPDV
-791 LNAQRN
+791 LGIAGADLEHNNSYAWEYLDHLTSNSIYADMLVANQAFIELVTAGVINAGS
-797 LRGEMITSINA
+797 LITVGEVNDKIAAEDLLAQGYASDAQSAASNYASGLLTDYINA
-808 TVENLYANHI
+808 TGITRDYTVIQNGKI
-818 VTLYKESDQVLS
+818 VTGLIDVQSLLAQN
-830 DTGITSD
+830 ITLAAAGYIKSANYNEQSGTPRNGFMLD
-837 LIYNFRTNGVSW
+837 AANNLIKGYGARFTNAKI
-849 DGPGSN
+849 DG
-855 GWSITM
+855 W
-861 PANPTNQVWVTSAT
+861 
-875 AYGKSVTDSIEPNEW
+875 IE
-890 AEPIVM
+890 
-896 GLNGSNGVNT
+896 
-906 ATIQLYKRS
+906 
-915 ADAPALIPAT
+915 
-925 LTYYFADARIDCG
+925 
-938 DFNGWSTS
+938 
-946 VPDVREDGNPVWE
+946 
-959 IHATALS
+959 
-966 TGASDVIAT
+966 AT
-975 GGTWEQS
+975 GGRF
-982 GWSTPS
+982 
-988 KITQDGLTEQDV
+988 KAGL
-1000 LDLIGDVQNESPNV
+1000 GDVQDDDFFPMPYYDEATQKYV
-1014 YAYPTAGTIAVD
+1014 ALT
-1026 SEGIVPVTQTV
+1026 ELQTV
-1037 SMEIRVVQNNED
+1037 SGFLLIYEGKRFSVVGSMP
-1049 IDFTFGQITP
+1049 FTSIVRYYDHCALYFYAYDT
-1059 PSGIS
+1059 SGEQLMP
-1064 VLADGHVLRITAA
+1064 VLQDR
-1077 EGTRLQ
+1077 
-1083 TSYIDVPV
+1083 
-1091 IFRSYRNNDYL
+1091 
-1102 VDEDGNPLVWF
+1102 
-1113 SCEDQHYY
+1113 
-1121 GAISSLSNLPAS
+1121 SNLR
-1133 QSNSWFL
+1133 L
-1140 WSGNDTQSTP
+1140 H
-1150 ELVEDGV
+1150 
-1157 FKKDTYYTY
+1157 K
-1166 DSKWVKASMI
+1166 I
-1176 PLGIE
+1176 
-1181 TEAVEDSRYTVAFTL
+1181 
-1196 SPIQGGRYAGPVS
+1196 
-1209 STSNIPASPVINDF
+1209 
-1223 FTWTG
+1223 
-1228 TDQTSYSGVQ
+1228 
-1238 YGVLLTGCCYKW
+1238 YG
-1250 TGTQWVKDT
+1250 D
-1259 GDLHRAVAMKDLLSV
+1259 DLLSV
-1274 AEAKLAANNS
+1274 
-1284 DIISMV
+1284 IS
-1290 RELIA
+1290 
-1295 WNVVTEN
+1295 NP
-1302 IQVTGEALIDSAIIA
+1302 D
-1317 DLTLGDSEHQTSGEI
+1317 
-1332 KSYNYSS
+1332 
-1339 GSAGFRIKADGTAE
+1339 
-1353 FNNIT
+1353 
-1358 ARGNITASSLTVAL
+1358 
-1372 DTSIKGYADAVAGNA
+1372 DTSQKVIQITNRAGG
-1387 QSTAISTASS
+1387 QFQ
-1397 DASSKRNDIAVEL
+1397 KF
-1410 GYSSYADMVA
+1410 Y
-1420 KASSSDY
+1420 K
-1427 GTIIENGRIRT
+1427 
-1438 TLIETDILFSQNII
+1438 
-1452 VNTGGSLESETYTE
+1452 
-1466 GSAGWKI
+1466 
-1473 KDDGTAEFNNV
+1473 
-1484 IIRGSLINNSFS
+1484 LIN
-1496 VEKLAQATID
+1496 
-1506 LFRKEKTDMK
+1506 
-1516 CGEMP
+1516 
-1521 YILNS
+1521 
-1526 MLNLGFGSYAGYAN
+1526 
-1540 VTLTDKTLYVYRA
+1540 
-1553 GIISND
+1553 
-1559 CDKLEI
+1559 
-1565 AFQGNVPYRSADQ
+1565 
-1578 PNRYCRFRVH
+1578 
-1588 TTNGYWVTIIN
+1588 
-1599 YGSEDEDYDWQN
+1599 
-1611 VTLSGLTMLD
+1611 
-1621 LYSIVSN
+1621 
-1628 VAKIKYGILP
+1628 
-1638 NENPMETGE
+1638 
-1647 VYNDNGLLKISGQ
+1647 LKI
-1660 NQPWKYFEFPTQ
+1660 
-1672 TDTRYIF
+1672 
-1679 DTIRAWLPN
+1679 
-1688 TYSVSC
+1688 
-1694 IGYYGTSDSSSNN
+1694 
-1707 CITSISAV
+1707 
-1715 GGNLTLR
+1715 
-1722 NHNDTTKLY
+1722 
-1731 IPASRVYGDTF
+1731 F
-1742 TSGKLAILL
+1742 TSTFEEIE
-1751 LIP
+1751 

>member
-62 PGAVTTVAIVAVAVA
+62 PGAVTTIAIVAVAVA

-85 GATVYANKKSEEAR
+85 GATIYANKKSEEAR

-135 QFVMGSVYNTP
+135 QFIMGSVYNTP

-184 GNETLVSDADGI
+184 GNETLISDADGI
-196 SGEVDFDSEVYEG
+196 SGEVDFDSQVYEG

-411 VYSQGLARTWSNNAW
+411 ILSQGLARTWSNNAW

-460 LPSFGA
+460 LPSFGV
-466 LQDYCATNEFYCDGI
+466 LHDYCATNEFYCDGI

-494 LLTICNSTLIINAY
+494 LLTICNSTLIINAD

-600 REIQLMPQTMEVDVG
+600 REIQLMPQTMDVDVG

-686 SAEVTGTEQ
+686 SAEVTGTGR

-720 SFGLLDSNHG
+720 SFGLLDSNGG

-757 YDPDVYSYGGSIP
+757 YDPDVYSYGGPIP
-770 EYNSNVTKPQ
+770 AYKSNVTRPQ
-780 NPSRGVSIDDV
+780 KGNRGVNVNDITRLRQDMNVLQEDLINAYKLLEMPIAVNADVTSVVVETDELGNVVTAQTVETQITVQQGWEERAFSIGTINVPSGWTYEVVGGKVVFHIAEGAIVRSGQFAIPVIYTPVVAYEQYEDENGNTYVDENDANYMNLESASTQYTYNIWFSYFGLTQGIYLGMISSLANIPNSANLNDYFVWSGANAESTLSSEGVFKQAKVYKYIGPNKAWKWEPDNDVGHSTFVLPDV
-791 LNAQRN
+791 LGIAGADLEHNNSYAWEY
-797 LRGEMITSINA
+797 LDHLTSNSIYADMLVANQAFIELVTAGVINA
-808 TVENLYANHI
+808 GSLITVGEVNDKIAA
-818 VTLYKESDQVLS
+818 E
-830 DTGITSD
+830 D
-837 LIYNFRTNGVSW
+837 LLAQGY
-849 DGPGSN
+849 
-855 GWSITM
+855 
-861 PANPTNQVWVTSAT
+861 
-875 AYGKSVTDSIEPNEW
+875 
-890 AEPIVM
+890 
-896 GLNGSNGVNT
+896 
-906 ATIQLYKRS
+906 
-915 ADAPALIPAT
+915 
-925 LTYYFADARIDCG
+925 
-938 DFNGWSTS
+938 
-946 VPDVREDGNPVWE
+946 
-959 IHATALS
+959 
-966 TGASDVIAT
+966 ASDA
-975 GGTWEQS
+975 QS
-982 GWSTPS
+982 
-988 KITQDGLTEQDV
+988 
-1000 LDLIGDVQNESPNV
+1000 
-1014 YAYPTAGTIAVD
+1014 A
-1026 SEGIVPVTQTV
+1026 
-1037 SMEIRVVQNNED
+1037 
-1049 IDFTFGQITP
+1049 
-1059 PSGIS
+1059 
-1064 VLADGHVLRITAA
+1064 
-1077 EGTRLQ
+1077 
-1083 TSYIDVPV
+1083 
-1091 IFRSYRNNDYL
+1091 
-1102 VDEDGNPLVWF
+1102 
-1113 SCEDQHYY
+1113 
-1121 GAISSLSNLPAS
+1121 AISSAAS
-1133 QSNSWFL
+1133 
-1140 WSGNDTQSTP
+1140 DAT
-1150 ELVEDGV
+1150 
-1157 FKKDTYYTY
+1157 
-1166 DSKWVKASMI
+1166 SK
-1176 PLGIE
+1176 
-1181 TEAVEDSRYTVAFTL
+1181 
-1196 SPIQGGRYAGPVS
+1196 
-1209 STSNIPASPVINDF
+1209 
-1223 FTWTG
+1223 
-1228 TDQTSYSGVQ
+1228 
-1238 YGVLLTGCCYKW
+1238 
-1250 TGTQWVKDT
+1250 
-1259 GDLHRAVAMKDLLSV
+1259 
-1274 AEAKLAANNS
+1274 ANNAQTTS
-1284 DIISMV
+1284 Q
-1290 RELIA
+1290 
-1295 WNVVTEN
+1295 EN
-1302 IQVTGEALIDSAIIA
+1302 L
-1317 DLTLGDSEHQTSGEI
+1317 
-1332 KSYNYSS
+1332 
-1339 GSAGFRIKADGTAE
+1339 
-1353 FNNIT
+1353 
-1358 ARGNITASSLTVAL
+1358 
-1372 DTSIKGYADAVAGNA
+1372 A
-1387 QSTAISTASS
+1387 Q
-1397 DASSKRNDIAVEL
+1397 KL
-1410 GYSSYADMVA
+1410 GYSSYADMVT
-1420 KASSSDY
+1420 KAASSDY
-1427 GTIIENGRIRT
+1427 GTIIQNGLIRT
-1438 TLIETDILFSQNII
+1438 KLIDAGSVWTEIL
-1452 VNTGGSLESETYTE
+1452 
-1466 GSAGWKI
+1466 
-1473 KDDGTAEFNNV
+1473 TA
-1484 IIRGSLINNSFS
+1484 ID
-1496 VEKLAQATID
+1496 AT
-1506 LFRKEKTDMK
+1506 F
-1516 CGEMP
+1516 
-1521 YILNS
+1521 
-1526 MLNLGFGSYAGYAN
+1526 
-1540 VTLTDKTLYVYRA
+1540 
-1553 GIISND
+1553 
-1559 CDKLEI
+1559 
-1565 AFQGNVPYRSADQ
+1565 
-1578 PNRYCRFRVH
+1578 
-1588 TTNGYWVTIIN
+1588 
-1599 YGSEDEDYDWQN
+1599 QN
-1611 VTLSGLTMLD
+1611 V
-1621 LYSIVSN
+1621 
-1628 VAKIKYGILP
+1628 KIGA
-1638 NENPMETGE
+1638 NCE
-1647 VYNDNGLLKISGQ
+1647 VGNLLKITGDYLETPTVFPGLSGQ
-1660 NQPWKYFEFPTQ
+1660 
-1672 TDTRYIF
+1672 RLRGG
-1679 DTIRAWLPN
+1679 IRAMFYWHEGQIQYKTDNIESVVKLDTGVYLVYFN
-1688 TYSVSC
+1688 DSDTYKADCFGYSLYSSYTPLATWTVPTAAKSSGSVVKQFYKVG
-1694 IGYYGTSDSSSNN
+1694 IVTQIEEQLNNGYKIIQNYTTSVGSNN
-1707 CITSISAV
+1707 NSLSDFNT
-1715 GGNLTLR
+1715 
-1722 NHNDTTKLY
+1722 H
-1731 IPASRVYGDTF
+1731 
-1742 TSGKLAILL
+1742 AIVFFLM
-1751 LIP
+1751 

>member
-85 GATVYANKKSEEAR
+85 GAAVYANKKSEEAR

-111 QAQQAQQLPFIRGA
+111 KAQQAQQLPFIRGA

-184 GNETLVSDADGI
+184 GNETLVSDQSGI
-196 SGEVDFDSEVYEG
+196 SGEVDFDSQVYEG

-399 NDSTENMLDELH
+399 NDSTENELH
-411 VYSQGLARTWSNNAW
+411 INTQGLARTWSNNAW
-426 SQTKTPTR
+426 SSTKVPTR

-466 LQDYCATNEFYCDGI
+466 LHDYCATNEFYCDGI
-481 VSESIKK
+481 VSESMKK

-494 LLTICNSTLIINAY
+494 LLTICNSTLIINSD
-508 GLLEVCIDKEETN
+508 GLLEICTDKEETN

-576 QVDSLALDYVTTYNH
+576 QVDTLALDYVTTYNH
-591 AYKLAQRKL
+591 AYKLSQRKL

-630 LPQLLQGLRSSVI
+630 LPQLLQGFRSSII

-686 SAEVTGTEQ
+686 SAEVTGTGQ

-708 QSLIVPTLGNHL
+708 QSGIVPTLGNHL
-720 SFGLLDSNHG
+720 SFGLLDSNGG

-745 NGKSGYVLTLRN
+745 NGKSGYVLTVRN
-757 YDPDVYSYGGSIP
+757 YDPDVYSYGGPIP
-770 EYNSNVTKPQ
+770 TYKSNVTRPQ
-780 NPSRGVSIDDV
+780 EGNRGVNVNDITRLRQDMNVLQEDLINAYKLLEMPIAVNADVTSVVVETDELGNVVTAQTVETQITVQQGWEERAFSIGTINVPSGWTYEVVGGKVVFHIAEGAIVRSGQFAIPVIYTPVVAYEQYEDENGNTYVDENDANYMNLESASTQYTYNIWFSYFGLTQGIYLGMISSLANIPNSANLNDYFVWSGANAESTLSSEGVFKQAKVYKYIGPNKAWKWEPDNDVGHSTFVLPDV
-791 LNAQRN
+791 LGIAGADLEHNNSYAWEYLDHLTSNSIYADMLVANQAFIN
-797 LRGEMITSINA
+797 LVTAGVINA
-808 TVENLYANHI
+808 GSLITVGEVNDKIAA
-818 VTLYKESDQVLS
+818 E
-830 DTGITSD
+830 D
-837 LIYNFRTNGVSW
+837 LLAQGY
-849 DGPGSN
+849 
-855 GWSITM
+855 
-861 PANPTNQVWVTSAT
+861 
-875 AYGKSVTDSIEPNEW
+875 
-890 AEPIVM
+890 
-896 GLNGSNGVNT
+896 
-906 ATIQLYKRS
+906 
-915 ADAPALIPAT
+915 
-925 LTYYFADARIDCG
+925 
-938 DFNGWSTS
+938 
-946 VPDVREDGNPVWE
+946 
-959 IHATALS
+959 
-966 TGASDVIAT
+966 ASDA
-975 GGTWEQS
+975 QS
-982 GWSTPS
+982 
-988 KITQDGLTEQDV
+988 
-1000 LDLIGDVQNESPNV
+1000 
-1014 YAYPTAGTIAVD
+1014 A
-1026 SEGIVPVTQTV
+1026 
-1037 SMEIRVVQNNED
+1037 
-1049 IDFTFGQITP
+1049 
-1059 PSGIS
+1059 
-1064 VLADGHVLRITAA
+1064 
-1077 EGTRLQ
+1077 
-1083 TSYIDVPV
+1083 
-1091 IFRSYRNNDYL
+1091 
-1102 VDEDGNPLVWF
+1102 
-1113 SCEDQHYY
+1113 
-1121 GAISSLSNLPAS
+1121 AISSAAS
-1133 QSNSWFL
+1133 
-1140 WSGNDTQSTP
+1140 DAT
-1150 ELVEDGV
+1150 
-1157 FKKDTYYTY
+1157 
-1166 DSKWVKASMI
+1166 SK
-1176 PLGIE
+1176 
-1181 TEAVEDSRYTVAFTL
+1181 
-1196 SPIQGGRYAGPVS
+1196 
-1209 STSNIPASPVINDF
+1209 
-1223 FTWTG
+1223 
-1228 TDQTSYSGVQ
+1228 
-1238 YGVLLTGCCYKW
+1238 
-1250 TGTQWVKDT
+1250 
-1259 GDLHRAVAMKDLLSV
+1259 
-1274 AEAKLAANNS
+1274 ANNAQATS
-1284 DIISMV
+1284 Q
-1290 RELIA
+1290 
-1295 WNVVTEN
+1295 EN
-1302 IQVTGEALIDSAIIA
+1302 L
-1317 DLTLGDSEHQTSGEI
+1317 
-1332 KSYNYSS
+1332 
-1339 GSAGFRIKADGTAE
+1339 
-1353 FNNIT
+1353 
-1358 ARGNITASSLTVAL
+1358 
-1372 DTSIKGYADAVAGNA
+1372 A
-1387 QSTAISTASS
+1387 Q
-1397 DASSKRNDIAVEL
+1397 KL

-1420 KASSSDY
+1420 KAASPDY
-1427 GTIIENGRIRT
+1427 GTIILNGMIRT
-1438 TLIETDILFSQNII
+1438 KLIDVDSLFAEQLILKNGGLLQSENFLQGISGFRLTDDGESVMNNCLFAKDIEMPLQTNWVTDVSDITINMNTETASAIKTKLDNLINSKKSPAFTSVSDDAYVYANIVSADPSNLYTNNI
-1452 VNTGGSLESETYTE
+1452 TSLGFKEMISHYLCRYTE
-1466 GSAGWKI
+1466 GSKTYYVISSIEGSVVSLERVLLTVENGTVSKGTGNAGSTKLLI
-1473 KDDGTAEFNNV
+1473 TTVSSKAEFFCDIFARGHTQSRLGYFIKRRGKDGSSYTPIATKGDVYNLLFKLLSYGDMNDGVTIWVSDANDSYSKRYPAMVSCLDNADSGVV
-1484 IIRGSLINNSFS
+1484 I
-1496 VEKLAQATID
+1496 
-1506 LFRKEKTDMK
+1506 
-1516 CGEMP
+1516 
-1521 YILNS
+1521 
-1526 MLNLGFGSYAGYAN
+1526 YAGLNDKWEYRKN
-1540 VTLTDKTLYVYRA
+1540 STD
-1553 GIISND
+1553 S
-1559 CDKLEI
+1559 
-1565 AFQGNVPYRSADQ
+1565 
-1578 PNRYCRFRVH
+1578 
-1588 TTNGYWVTIIN
+1588 
-1599 YGSEDEDYDWQN
+1599 
-1611 VTLSGLTMLD
+1611 
-1621 LYSIVSN
+1621 
-1628 VAKIKYGILP
+1628 
-1638 NENPMETGE
+1638 
-1647 VYNDNGLLKISGQ
+1647 
-1660 NQPWKYFEFPTQ
+1660 
-1672 TDTRYIF
+1672 
-1679 DTIRAWLPN
+1679 
-1688 TYSVSC
+1688 
-1694 IGYYGTSDSSSNN
+1694 
-1707 CITSISAV
+1707 TSI
-1715 GGNLTLR
+1715 R
-1722 NHNDTTKLY
+1722 W
-1731 IPASRVYGDTF
+1731 IWF
-1742 TSGKLAILL
+1742 
-1751 LIP
+1751 

>member
-62 PGAVTTVAIVAVAVA
+62 PGAVTTIAIVAVAVA

-135 QFVMGSVYNTP
+135 QFVLGSVYNTP

-175 AQKVTDILI
+175 SQKVTDILI
-184 GNETLVSDADGI
+184 GNETLVSDQSGI
-196 SGEVDFDSEVYEG
+196 SGEVDFDSQVYEG

-460 LPSFGA
+460 LPSFGV
-466 LQDYCATNEFYCDGI
+466 LHDYCATNEFYCDGI

-494 LLTICNSTLIINAY
+494 LLTICNSTLIINAD
-508 GLLEVCIDKEETN
+508 GLLEVCTDKEETN

-686 SAEVTGTEQ
+686 SAEVTGTGQ

-720 SFGLLDSNHG
+720 SFGLLDENGG

-745 NGKSGYVLTLRN
+745 NGKSGYVLTVRN
-757 YDPDVYSYGGSIP
+757 YDPDVYSYGGPIP
-770 EYNSNVTKPQ
+770 AYKSNVTRPQ
-780 NPSRGVSIDDV
+780 EGNRGVNVNDITRLRQDMNVLQEDLINAYKLLEMPIAVNADVTSVVVETDELGNVVTAQTVETQITVQQGWEERAFSIGTINVPSGWTYEVVGGKVVFHIAEGAIVRSGQFAIPVIYTPVVAYEQYEDENGNTYVDENDANYMNLESASTQYTYNIWFSYFGLTQGIYLGMISSLANIPNSANLNDYFVWSGTNAESTLSSEGVFKQAKVYKYIGPNKAWKWEPDNDVGHSTFVLPDV
-791 LNAQRN
+791 LGIAGADLEHNNSYAWKYLDHLTSNSIYADMLVANQAFIELVTAGVINAGS
-797 LRGEMITSINA
+797 LITVGEVNDKIAAEDLLAQGYASDAQSAASNYASGLLTDYINA
-808 TVENLYANHI
+808 TGITRDYTVIQNGKI
-818 VTLYKESDQVLS
+818 VTGLIDVESLFAEEIVISSTGSIRSSNYSASGSGFKISADGVIEAYEGRFGGGLGKVDTESIDYRDYIPFVSGLLVVSIKNTVQYSGSDVRTTVTPCYIGVLS
-830 DTGITSD
+830 
-837 LIYNFRTNGVSW
+837 
-849 DGPGSN
+849 SN
-855 GWSITM
+855 GYMTFFGGMPHRYQTVNAKIDLFSNNNITLSHI
-861 PANPTNQVWVTSAT
+861 TEVV
-875 AYGKSVTDSIEPNEW
+875 D
-890 AEPIVM
+890 M
-896 GLNGSNGVNT
+896 G
-906 ATIQLYKRS
+906 IMKIHY
-915 ADAPALIPAT
+915 
-925 LTYYFADARIDCG
+925 
-938 DFNGWSTS
+938 
-946 VPDVREDGNPVWE
+946 DGY
-959 IHATALS
+959 
-966 TGASDVIAT
+966 
-975 GGTWEQS
+975 
-982 GWSTPS
+982 
-988 KITQDGLTEQDV
+988 KITGC
-1000 LDLIGDVQNESPNV
+1000 
-1014 YAYPTAGTIAVD
+1014 
-1026 SEGIVPVTQTV
+1026 
-1037 SMEIRVVQNNED
+1037 
-1049 IDFTFGQITP
+1049 TP
-1059 PSGIS
+1059 PSALGTNQLVFQ
-1064 VLADGHVLRITAA
+1064 VL
-1077 EGTRLQ
+1077 
-1083 TSYIDVPV
+1083 
-1091 IFRSYRNNDYL
+1091 
-1102 VDEDGNPLVWF
+1102 
-1113 SCEDQHYY
+1113 
-1121 GAISSLSNLPAS
+1121 
-1133 QSNSWFL
+1133 
-1140 WSGNDTQSTP
+1140 
-1150 ELVEDGV
+1150 
-1157 FKKDTYYTY
+1157 
-1166 DSKWVKASMI
+1166 
-1176 PLGIE
+1176 
-1181 TEAVEDSRYTVAFTL
+1181 
-1196 SPIQGGRYAGPVS
+1196 
-1209 STSNIPASPVINDF
+1209 DF
-1223 FTWTG
+1223 
-1228 TDQTSYSGVQ
+1228 
-1238 YGVLLTGCCYKW
+1238 
-1250 TGTQWVKDT
+1250 
-1259 GDLHRAVAMKDLLSV
+1259 
-1274 AEAKLAANNS
+1274 
-1284 DIISMV
+1284 
-1290 RELIA
+1290 
-1295 WNVVTEN
+1295 
-1302 IQVTGEALIDSAIIA
+1302 
-1317 DLTLGDSEHQTSGEI
+1317 
-1332 KSYNYSS
+1332 
-1339 GSAGFRIKADGTAE
+1339 
-1353 FNNIT
+1353 
-1358 ARGNITASSLTVAL
+1358 
-1372 DTSIKGYADAVAGNA
+1372 
-1387 QSTAISTASS
+1387 
-1397 DASSKRNDIAVEL
+1397 
-1410 GYSSYADMVA
+1410 
-1420 KASSSDY
+1420 
-1427 GTIIENGRIRT
+1427 
-1438 TLIETDILFSQNII
+1438 
-1452 VNTGGSLESETYTE
+1452 
-1466 GSAGWKI
+1466 
-1473 KDDGTAEFNNV
+1473 
-1484 IIRGSLINNSFS
+1484 
-1496 VEKLAQATID
+1496 
-1506 LFRKEKTDMK
+1506 
-1516 CGEMP
+1516 
-1521 YILNS
+1521 
-1526 MLNLGFGSYAGYAN
+1526 
-1540 VTLTDKTLYVYRA
+1540 
-1553 GIISND
+1553 
-1559 CDKLEI
+1559 
-1565 AFQGNVPYRSADQ
+1565 
-1578 PNRYCRFRVH
+1578 
-1588 TTNGYWVTIIN
+1588 
-1599 YGSEDEDYDWQN
+1599 
-1611 VTLSGLTMLD
+1611 
-1621 LYSIVSN
+1621 
-1628 VAKIKYGILP
+1628 
-1638 NENPMETGE
+1638 
-1647 VYNDNGLLKISGQ
+1647 
-1660 NQPWKYFEFPTQ
+1660 
-1672 TDTRYIF
+1672 
-1679 DTIRAWLPN
+1679 
-1688 TYSVSC
+1688 
-1694 IGYYGTSDSSSNN
+1694 
-1707 CITSISAV
+1707 
-1715 GGNLTLR
+1715 
-1722 NHNDTTKLY
+1722 
-1731 IPASRVYGDTF
+1731 
-1742 TSGKLAILL
+1742 
-1751 LIP
+1751 

>member
-62 PGAVTTVAIVAVAVA
+62 PGAVTTIAIVAVAVA

-85 GATVYANKKSEEAR
+85 GAAVYANKKSEEAR

-184 GNETLVSDADGI
+184 GNETLVSDQSGI
-196 SGEVDFDSEVYEG
+196 SGEVDFDSQVYEG

-382 EDQLK
+382 EDQFK

-411 VYSQGLARTWSNNAW
+411 ILSQGLARTWSNNAW

-434 NVADWILEVLTTD
+434 NIADWILEVLTTD

-466 LQDYCATNEFYCDGI
+466 LHDYCATNEFYCDGI

-494 LLTICNSTLIINAY
+494 LLTICNSTLIINAD

-576 QVDSLALDYVTTYNH
+576 QVDSLALEYVTTYNH

-686 SAEVTGTEQ
+686 SAEVTGTGQ

-720 SFGLLDSNHG
+720 SFGLLDSDHG

-757 YDPDVYSYGGSIP
+757 YDPDVYSYGGPIP
-770 EYNSNVTKPQ
+770 AYKSNVTRPQ
-780 NPSRGVSIDDV
+780 EGNRGVNVNDITRLRQDMNVLQEDLINAYKLLEMPIAVNADVTSVVVETDELGNVVTAQTVETQITVQQGWEERAFSIGTINVPSGWTYEVVGGKVVFHIAEGAIVRSGQFAIPVIYTPVVAYEQYEDENGNTYVDENDANYMNLESASTQYTYNIWFSYFGLTQGIYLGMISSLANIPNSANLNDYFVWSGANAESTLSSEGVFKQAKVYKYIGPNKAWKWEPDNDVGHSTFVLPDV
-791 LNAQRN
+791 LGIAGADLEHNNSYAWEYLDHLTSNSIYADMLVANQAFIELVTAGVINAGS
-797 LRGEMITSINA
+797 LITVGEVNDKIAAEDLLAQGYASDAQSAASNYASGLLTDYINA
-808 TVENLYANHI
+808 TGITRDYTVIQNGKI
-818 VTLYKESDQVLS
+818 VTGLIDVQTLLAQN
-830 DTGITSD
+830 ITLAAAGYIKSAN
-837 LIYNFRTNGVSW
+837 YNEQSGT
-849 DGPGSN
+849 P
-855 GWSITM
+855 
-861 PANPTNQVWVTSAT
+861 
-875 AYGKSVTDSIEPNEW
+875 
-890 AEPIVM
+890 
-896 GLNGSNGVNT
+896 LNGFM
-906 ATIQLYKRS
+906 L
-915 ADAPALIPAT
+915 DAANNLIKG
-925 LTYYFADARIDCG
+925 YGARFTNAKID
-938 DFNGWSTS
+938 GWI
-946 VPDVREDGNPVWE
+946 E
-959 IHATALS
+959 
-966 TGASDVIAT
+966 AT
-975 GGTWEQS
+975 GGRF
-982 GWSTPS
+982 
-988 KITQDGLTEQDV
+988 KAGL
-1000 LDLIGDVQNESPNV
+1000 GDVQDDDFFPMPYYNEATQKYVALTELQTISGFLLIYEGKRFSVVGSMPFTSIV
-1014 YAYPTAGTIAVD
+1014 RDYDHCALYFYAYDTLGEQFI
-1026 SEGIVPVTQTV
+1026 PVSQD
-1037 SMEIRVVQNNED
+1037 R
-1049 IDFTFGQITP
+1049 
-1059 PSGIS
+1059 
-1064 VLADGHVLRITAA
+1064 
-1077 EGTRLQ
+1077 
-1083 TSYIDVPV
+1083 
-1091 IFRSYRNNDYL
+1091 
-1102 VDEDGNPLVWF
+1102 
-1113 SCEDQHYY
+1113 
-1121 GAISSLSNLPAS
+1121 SNLR
-1133 QSNSWFL
+1133 L
-1140 WSGNDTQSTP
+1140 H
-1150 ELVEDGV
+1150 
-1157 FKKDTYYTY
+1157 K
-1166 DSKWVKASMI
+1166 I
-1176 PLGIE
+1176 
-1181 TEAVEDSRYTVAFTL
+1181 
-1196 SPIQGGRYAGPVS
+1196 
-1209 STSNIPASPVINDF
+1209 
-1223 FTWTG
+1223 
-1228 TDQTSYSGVQ
+1228 
-1238 YGVLLTGCCYKW
+1238 YG
-1250 TGTQWVKDT
+1250 D
-1259 GDLHRAVAMKDLLSV
+1259 DLLSV
-1274 AEAKLAANNS
+1274 ISNPD
-1284 DIISMV
+1284 DISQKV
-1290 RELIA
+1290 
-1295 WNVVTEN
+1295 
-1302 IQVTGEALIDSAIIA
+1302 IQITNRAGGEY
-1317 DLTLGDSEHQTSGEI
+1317 Q
-1332 KSYNYSS
+1332 KFY
-1339 GSAGFRIKADGTAE
+1339 K
-1353 FNNIT
+1353 
-1358 ARGNITASSLTVAL
+1358 
-1372 DTSIKGYADAVAGNA
+1372 
-1387 QSTAISTASS
+1387 
-1397 DASSKRNDIAVEL
+1397 
-1410 GYSSYADMVA
+1410 
-1420 KASSSDY
+1420 
-1427 GTIIENGRIRT
+1427 
-1438 TLIETDILFSQNII
+1438 
-1452 VNTGGSLESETYTE
+1452 
-1466 GSAGWKI
+1466 
-1473 KDDGTAEFNNV
+1473 
-1484 IIRGSLINNSFS
+1484 LIN
-1496 VEKLAQATID
+1496 
-1506 LFRKEKTDMK
+1506 
-1516 CGEMP
+1516 
-1521 YILNS
+1521 
-1526 MLNLGFGSYAGYAN
+1526 
-1540 VTLTDKTLYVYRA
+1540 
-1553 GIISND
+1553 
-1559 CDKLEI
+1559 
-1565 AFQGNVPYRSADQ
+1565 
-1578 PNRYCRFRVH
+1578 
-1588 TTNGYWVTIIN
+1588 
-1599 YGSEDEDYDWQN
+1599 
-1611 VTLSGLTMLD
+1611 
-1621 LYSIVSN
+1621 
-1628 VAKIKYGILP
+1628 
-1638 NENPMETGE
+1638 
-1647 VYNDNGLLKISGQ
+1647 LKIYTS
-1660 NQPWKYFEFPTQ
+1660 
-1672 TDTRYIF
+1672 
-1679 DTIRAWLPN
+1679 TIEE
-1688 TYSVSC
+1688 
-1694 IGYYGTSDSSSNN
+1694 IE
-1707 CITSISAV
+1707 
-1715 GGNLTLR
+1715 
-1722 NHNDTTKLY
+1722 
-1731 IPASRVYGDTF
+1731 
-1742 TSGKLAILL
+1742 
-1751 LIP
+1751 

>member
-62 PGAVTTVAIVAVAVA
+62 PGAVTTIAIVAVAVA

-184 GNETLVSDADGI
+184 GNETLVSDQGGI
-196 SGEVDFDSEVYEG
+196 SGEVDFDSQVYEG

-466 LQDYCATNEFYCDGI
+466 LHDYCATNEFYCDGI

-494 LLTICNSTLIINAY
+494 LLTICNSTLIINAD
-508 GLLEVCIDKEETN
+508 GLLEVCTDKEETN

-686 SAEVTGTEQ
+686 SAEVTGTGQ

-708 QSLIVPTLGNHL
+708 QSGIVPTLGNHL

-757 YDPDVYSYGGSIP
+757 YDPDVYSYGGPIP
-770 EYNSNVTKPQ
+770 AYKSNVTRPQ
-780 NPSRGVSIDDV
+780 EGNRGVNVNDITRLRQDMNVLQEDLINAYKLLEMPIAVNADVTSVVVETDELGNVVTAQTVETQITVQQGWEERAFSIGTINVPSGWTYEVVGGKVVFHIAEGAIVRSGQFAIPVIYTPVVAYEQYEDENGNTYVDENDANYMNLESASTQYTYNIWFSYFGLTQGIYLGMISSLANIPNSANLNDYFVWSGANAESTLSSEGVFKQAKVYKYIGPNKAWKWEPDNDVGHSTFVLPDV
-791 LNAQRN
+791 LGIAGADLEHNNSYAWEYLDHLTSNSIYADMLVANQAFIELVTAGVINAGS
-797 LRGEMITSINA
+797 LITVGEVNDKIAAEDLLAQGYASDAQSAASNYASGLLTDYINA
-808 TVENLYANHI
+808 TGITRDYTVIQNGKI
-818 VTLYKESDQVLS
+818 VTGLIDVQTLLAQN
-830 DTGITSD
+830 ITLAAAGYIKSANYNEQSGTPRNGFMLD
-837 LIYNFRTNGVSW
+837 AANNLIKGYGAYFTNAKI
-849 DGPGSN
+849 DG
-855 GWSITM
+855 W
-861 PANPTNQVWVTSAT
+861 
-875 AYGKSVTDSIEPNEW
+875 IE
-890 AEPIVM
+890 
-896 GLNGSNGVNT
+896 
-906 ATIQLYKRS
+906 
-915 ADAPALIPAT
+915 
-925 LTYYFADARIDCG
+925 
-938 DFNGWSTS
+938 
-946 VPDVREDGNPVWE
+946 
-959 IHATALS
+959 
-966 TGASDVIAT
+966 AT
-975 GGTWEQS
+975 GGRFKAGLGDILEDDFF
-982 GWSTPS
+982 PMPYYYEA
-988 KITQDGLTEQDV
+988 TQKYVALTELRTV
-1000 LDLIGDVQNESPNV
+1000 SGFLLIYEGERFRVVGSQPFSSIIRYYDHCALYF
-1014 YAYPTAGTIAVD
+1014 YAYDTAG
-1026 SEGIVPVTQTV
+1026 EQFMPVTQD
-1037 SMEIRVVQNNED
+1037 R
-1049 IDFTFGQITP
+1049 
-1059 PSGIS
+1059 
-1064 VLADGHVLRITAA
+1064 
-1077 EGTRLQ
+1077 
-1083 TSYIDVPV
+1083 
-1091 IFRSYRNNDYL
+1091 
-1102 VDEDGNPLVWF
+1102 
-1113 SCEDQHYY
+1113 
-1121 GAISSLSNLPAS
+1121 SNLR
-1133 QSNSWFL
+1133 L
-1140 WSGNDTQSTP
+1140 H
-1150 ELVEDGV
+1150 
-1157 FKKDTYYTY
+1157 K
-1166 DSKWVKASMI
+1166 I
-1176 PLGIE
+1176 
-1181 TEAVEDSRYTVAFTL
+1181 
-1196 SPIQGGRYAGPVS
+1196 
-1209 STSNIPASPVINDF
+1209 
-1223 FTWTG
+1223 
-1228 TDQTSYSGVQ
+1228 
-1238 YGVLLTGCCYKW
+1238 YG
-1250 TGTQWVKDT
+1250 D
-1259 GDLHRAVAMKDLLSV
+1259 DLLSV
-1274 AEAKLAANNS
+1274 IPNPD
-1284 DIISMV
+1284 DISQKV
-1290 RELIA
+1290 
-1295 WNVVTEN
+1295 
-1302 IQVTGEALIDSAIIA
+1302 IQITNRA
-1317 DLTLGDSEHQTSGEI
+1317 SGEFQ
-1332 KSYNYSS
+1332 KFY
-1339 GSAGFRIKADGTAE
+1339 K
-1353 FNNIT
+1353 
-1358 ARGNITASSLTVAL
+1358 
-1372 DTSIKGYADAVAGNA
+1372 
-1387 QSTAISTASS
+1387 
-1397 DASSKRNDIAVEL
+1397 
-1410 GYSSYADMVA
+1410 
-1420 KASSSDY
+1420 
-1427 GTIIENGRIRT
+1427 
-1438 TLIETDILFSQNII
+1438 
-1452 VNTGGSLESETYTE
+1452 
-1466 GSAGWKI
+1466 
-1473 KDDGTAEFNNV
+1473 
-1484 IIRGSLINNSFS
+1484 LIN
-1496 VEKLAQATID
+1496 
-1506 LFRKEKTDMK
+1506 
-1516 CGEMP
+1516 
-1521 YILNS
+1521 
-1526 MLNLGFGSYAGYAN
+1526 
-1540 VTLTDKTLYVYRA
+1540 
-1553 GIISND
+1553 
-1559 CDKLEI
+1559 
-1565 AFQGNVPYRSADQ
+1565 
-1578 PNRYCRFRVH
+1578 
-1588 TTNGYWVTIIN
+1588 
-1599 YGSEDEDYDWQN
+1599 
-1611 VTLSGLTMLD
+1611 
-1621 LYSIVSN
+1621 
-1628 VAKIKYGILP
+1628 
-1638 NENPMETGE
+1638 
-1647 VYNDNGLLKISGQ
+1647 LKI
-1660 NQPWKYFEFPTQ
+1660 
-1672 TDTRYIF
+1672 
-1679 DTIRAWLPN
+1679 
-1688 TYSVSC
+1688 
-1694 IGYYGTSDSSSNN
+1694 
-1707 CITSISAV
+1707 
-1715 GGNLTLR
+1715 
-1722 NHNDTTKLY
+1722 
-1731 IPASRVYGDTF
+1731 F
-1742 TSGKLAILL
+1742 TSTPEEIE
-1751 LIP
+1751 

>member
-1 MGRISVYDTLTAEH
+1 
-15 TNYNANG
+15 
-22 KLKDIFPEINF
+22 
-33 KHSLV
+33 
-38 LKAGNRIDEN
+38 
-48 YEVQPDDVLYVRKV
+48 
-62 PGAVTTVAIVAVAVA
+62 
-77 VVAVGVGV
+77 
-85 GATVYANKKSEEAR
+85 
-99 KEMEKAQRNAQN
+99 
-111 QAQQAQQLPFIRGA
+111 
-125 KNKNALGNPV
+125 
-135 QFVMGSVYNTP
+135 
-146 YNLTNGF
+146 
-153 YSIDGTDGVNS
+153 
-164 YYNAVFSAGYG
+164 
-175 AQKVTDILI
+175 
-184 GNETLVSDADGI
+184 
-196 SGEVDFDSEVYEG
+196 
-209 RAEVRQPGQDMTLT
+209 
-223 NCNYKV
+223 
-229 SSTYSG
+229 
-235 AELKHDYGQDAVPVT
+235 
-250 VQAASNAYKIQV
+250 
-262 CIAFSCLRSYDSEN
+262 
-276 EVWTER
+276 
-282 TAVVRPYW
+282 
-290 SNDGGQSWNEFTFEG
+290 
-305 STNNTFTKN
+305 
-314 SNKTIRFV
+314 
-322 ATKNF
+322 
-327 TAQESY
+327 
-333 GKDILIKVVKETP
+333 
-346 KAESGTQEDCSLLWY
+346 
-361 QTFCYDAA
+361 
-369 LSSAN
+369 
-374 TLEPCYVV
+374 
-382 EDQLK
+382 
-387 DKITR
+387 
-392 VAYRIIA
+392 
-399 NDSTENMLDELH
+399 
-411 VYSQGLARTWSNNAW
+411 
-426 SQTKTPTR
+426 
-434 NVADWILEVLTTD
+434 
-447 IHEPSK
+447 
-453 FDDDEIY
+453 
-460 LPSFGA
+460 
-466 LQDYCATNEFYCDGI
+466 
-481 VSESIKK
+481 
-488 KDLIEK
+488 
-494 LLTICNSTLIINAY
+494 
-508 GLLEVCIDKEETN
+508 
-521 PVALLNSENI
+521 
-531 ISMTWSKSLA
+531 
-541 RKLDGKKVTFT
+541 
-552 NRDSWTVDTFYSM
+552 
-565 LDGGSYDYATD
+565 
-576 QVDSLALDYVTTYNH
+576 
-591 AYKLAQRKL
+591 
-600 REIQLMPQTMEVDVG
+600 MEVDVG

-654 TKIDISDAVDFVSGS
+654 TKIDISDAVDFASGS
-669 RYGVVIQAMND
+669 RYGVVIQATND

-708 QSLIVPTLGNHL
+708 QSGIVPTLGNHL
-720 SFGLLDSNHG
+720 SFGLLDENGG

-757 YDPDVYSYGGSIP
+757 YDPEVYSYGGSIP

-915 ADAPALIPAT
+915 VDAPALIPAT
-925 LTYYFADARIDCG
+925 LTYYFADARIVCG

-975 GGTWEQS
+975 AGTWEQS

-1259 GDLHRAVAMKDLLSV
+1259 GDLHRAVAMKFRHNL
-1274 AEAKLAANNS
+1274 NGP
-1284 DIISMV
+1284 
-1290 RELIA
+1290 R
-1295 WNVVTEN
+1295 
-1302 IQVTGEALIDSAIIA
+1302 IDR
-1317 DLTLGDSEHQTSGEI
+1317 LECRYRKYSG
-1332 KSYNYSS
+1332 N
-1339 GSAGFRIKADGTAE
+1339 
-1353 FNNIT
+1353 
-1358 ARGNITASSLTVAL
+1358 
-1372 DTSIKGYADAVAGNA
+1372 
-1387 QSTAISTASS
+1387 
-1397 DASSKRNDIAVEL
+1397 
-1410 GYSSYADMVA
+1410 
-1420 KASSSDY
+1420 
-1427 GTIIENGRIRT
+1427 
-1438 TLIETDILFSQNII
+1438 
-1452 VNTGGSLESETYTE
+1452 
-1466 GSAGWKI
+1466 W
-1473 KDDGTAEFNNV
+1473 
-1484 IIRGSLINNSFS
+1484 
-1496 VEKLAQATID
+1496 
-1506 LFRKEKTDMK
+1506 
-1516 CGEMP
+1516 
-1521 YILNS
+1521 
-1526 MLNLGFGSYAGYAN
+1526 
-1540 VTLTDKTLYVYRA
+1540 
-1553 GIISND
+1553 
-1559 CDKLEI
+1559 
-1565 AFQGNVPYRSADQ
+1565 
-1578 PNRYCRFRVH
+1578 
-1588 TTNGYWVTIIN
+1588 
-1599 YGSEDEDYDWQN
+1599 
-1611 VTLSGLTMLD
+1611 
-1621 LYSIVSN
+1621 
-1628 VAKIKYGILP
+1628 
-1638 NENPMETGE
+1638 
-1647 VYNDNGLLKISGQ
+1647 
-1660 NQPWKYFEFPTQ
+1660 
-1672 TDTRYIF
+1672 
-1679 DTIRAWLPN
+1679 
-1688 TYSVSC
+1688 
-1694 IGYYGTSDSSSNN
+1694 
-1707 CITSISAV
+1707 
-1715 GGNLTLR
+1715 
-1722 NHNDTTKLY
+1722 
-1731 IPASRVYGDTF
+1731 
-1742 TSGKLAILL
+1742 
-1751 LIP
+1751 

>member
-62 PGAVTTVAIVAVAVA
+62 PGAVTTIAIVAVAVA

-111 QAQQAQQLPFIRGA
+111 QAQQTQQLPFIRGA

-175 AQKVTDILI
+175 SQKVTDILI
-184 GNETLVSDADGI
+184 GNETLVSDQSGI

-235 AELKHDYGQDAVPVT
+235 AELKHDFGQDAVPVT

-411 VYSQGLARTWSNNAW
+411 ILSQGLARTWSNNAW

-466 LQDYCATNEFYCDGI
+466 LHDYCATNEFYCDGI

-494 LLTICNSTLIINAY
+494 LLTICNSTLIINAD

-708 QSLIVPTLGNHL
+708 LSGIVPTLGNHL
-720 SFGLLDSNHG
+720 SFGLLDENGG

-745 NGKSGYVLTLRN
+745 NSKSGYV
-757 YDPDVYSYGGSIP
+757 
-770 EYNSNVTKPQ
+770 
-780 NPSRGVSIDDV
+780 
-791 LNAQRN
+791 
-797 LRGEMITSINA
+797 
-808 TVENLYANHI
+808 
-818 VTLYKESDQVLS
+818 
-830 DTGITSD
+830 
-837 LIYNFRTNGVSW
+837 
-849 DGPGSN
+849 
-855 GWSITM
+855 
-861 PANPTNQVWVTSAT
+861 
-875 AYGKSVTDSIEPNEW
+875 
-890 AEPIVM
+890 
-896 GLNGSNGVNT
+896 
-906 ATIQLYKRS
+906 
-915 ADAPALIPAT
+915 
-925 LTYYFADARIDCG
+925 
-938 DFNGWSTS
+938 
-946 VPDVREDGNPVWE
+946 
-959 IHATALS
+959 
-966 TGASDVIAT
+966 
-975 GGTWEQS
+975 
-982 GWSTPS
+982 
-988 KITQDGLTEQDV
+988 
-1000 LDLIGDVQNESPNV
+1000 
-1014 YAYPTAGTIAVD
+1014 
-1026 SEGIVPVTQTV
+1026 
-1037 SMEIRVVQNNED
+1037 
-1049 IDFTFGQITP
+1049 
-1059 PSGIS
+1059 
-1064 VLADGHVLRITAA
+1064 
-1077 EGTRLQ
+1077 
-1083 TSYIDVPV
+1083 
-1091 IFRSYRNNDYL
+1091 
-1102 VDEDGNPLVWF
+1102 
-1113 SCEDQHYY
+1113 
-1121 GAISSLSNLPAS
+1121 
-1133 QSNSWFL
+1133 
-1140 WSGNDTQSTP
+1140 
-1150 ELVEDGV
+1150 
-1157 FKKDTYYTY
+1157 
-1166 DSKWVKASMI
+1166 
-1176 PLGIE
+1176 
-1181 TEAVEDSRYTVAFTL
+1181 
-1196 SPIQGGRYAGPVS
+1196 
-1209 STSNIPASPVINDF
+1209 
-1223 FTWTG
+1223 
-1228 TDQTSYSGVQ
+1228 
-1238 YGVLLTGCCYKW
+1238 
-1250 TGTQWVKDT
+1250 
-1259 GDLHRAVAMKDLLSV
+1259 
-1274 AEAKLAANNS
+1274 
-1284 DIISMV
+1284 
-1290 RELIA
+1290 
-1295 WNVVTEN
+1295 
-1302 IQVTGEALIDSAIIA
+1302 
-1317 DLTLGDSEHQTSGEI
+1317 
-1332 KSYNYSS
+1332 
-1339 GSAGFRIKADGTAE
+1339 
-1353 FNNIT
+1353 
-1358 ARGNITASSLTVAL
+1358 
-1372 DTSIKGYADAVAGNA
+1372 
-1387 QSTAISTASS
+1387 
-1397 DASSKRNDIAVEL
+1397 
-1410 GYSSYADMVA
+1410 
-1420 KASSSDY
+1420 
-1427 GTIIENGRIRT
+1427 
-1438 TLIETDILFSQNII
+1438 
-1452 VNTGGSLESETYTE
+1452 
-1466 GSAGWKI
+1466 
-1473 KDDGTAEFNNV
+1473 
-1484 IIRGSLINNSFS
+1484 
-1496 VEKLAQATID
+1496 
-1506 LFRKEKTDMK
+1506 
-1516 CGEMP
+1516 
-1521 YILNS
+1521 
-1526 MLNLGFGSYAGYAN
+1526 
-1540 VTLTDKTLYVYRA
+1540 
-1553 GIISND
+1553 
-1559 CDKLEI
+1559 
-1565 AFQGNVPYRSADQ
+1565 
-1578 PNRYCRFRVH
+1578 
-1588 TTNGYWVTIIN
+1588 
-1599 YGSEDEDYDWQN
+1599 
-1611 VTLSGLTMLD
+1611 
-1621 LYSIVSN
+1621 
-1628 VAKIKYGILP
+1628 
-1638 NENPMETGE
+1638 
-1647 VYNDNGLLKISGQ
+1647 
-1660 NQPWKYFEFPTQ
+1660 
-1672 TDTRYIF
+1672 
-1679 DTIRAWLPN
+1679 
-1688 TYSVSC
+1688 
-1694 IGYYGTSDSSSNN
+1694 
-1707 CITSISAV
+1707 
-1715 GGNLTLR
+1715 
-1722 NHNDTTKLY
+1722 
-1731 IPASRVYGDTF
+1731 
-1742 TSGKLAILL
+1742 
-1751 LIP
+1751 

>member
-62 PGAVTTVAIVAVAVA
+62 PGAVTTIAIVAVAVA

-99 KEMEKAQRNAQN
+99 KEMENAQRNAQN

-184 GNETLVSDADGI
+184 GNETLVSDQSGI
-196 SGEVDFDSEVYEG
+196 SGEVNFDSQVYEG
-209 RAEVRQPGQDMTLT
+209 RVEVRQPGQDMTLT

-290 SNDGGQSWNEFTFEG
+290 SNDGSQSWNEFTFEG

-411 VYSQGLARTWSNNAW
+411 ILSQGLARTWSNNAW

-466 LQDYCATNEFYCDGI
+466 LHDYCATNEFYCDGI

-494 LLTICNSTLIINAY
+494 LLTICNSTLIINAD

-541 RKLDGKKVTFT
+541 RKIDGKKVTFT

-576 QVDSLALDYVTTYNH
+576 QVDPLALDYVTTYNH

-686 SAEVTGTEQ
+686 SAEVTGTGQ

-757 YDPDVYSYGGSIP
+757 YDPDVYSYGGPIP
-770 EYNSNVTKPQ
+770 AYKSNVTRPQ
-780 NPSRGVSIDDV
+780 EGNRGVNVNDITRLRQDMNVLQEDLINAYKLLEMPIAVNADVTSVVVETDELGNVVTAQTVETQITVQQGWEERAFSIGTINVPSGWTYEVVGGKVVFHIAEGAIVRSGQFAIPVIYTPVVAYEQYEDENGNTYVDENDANYMNLESASTQYTYNIWFSYFGLTQGIYLGMISSLANIPNSANLNDYFVWSGANAESTLSSEGVFKQAKVYKYIGPNKAWKWEPDNDVGHSTFVLPDV
-791 LNAQRN
+791 LGIAGADLEHNNSYAWEYLDHLTSNSIYADMLVANQAFIELVTAGVINAGS
-797 LRGEMITSINA
+797 LITVGEVNDKIAAEDLLAQGYASDAQSAASNYASGLLTDYINA
-808 TVENLYANHI
+808 TGITRDYTVIQNGKI
-818 VTLYKESDQVLS
+818 VTGLIDVQTLLAQNITLAA
-830 DTGITSD
+830 TGYIKSANYNEQGGTPRNGFILD
-837 LIYNFRTNGVSW
+837 AANNLIKGYGAYFSNVKI
-849 DGPGSN
+849 DG
-855 GWSITM
+855 W
-861 PANPTNQVWVTSAT
+861 
-875 AYGKSVTDSIEPNEW
+875 IE
-890 AEPIVM
+890 
-896 GLNGSNGVNT
+896 
-906 ATIQLYKRS
+906 
-915 ADAPALIPAT
+915 
-925 LTYYFADARIDCG
+925 
-938 DFNGWSTS
+938 
-946 VPDVREDGNPVWE
+946 
-959 IHATALS
+959 
-966 TGASDVIAT
+966 AT
-975 GGTWEQS
+975 GGRF
-982 GWSTPS
+982 
-988 KITQDGLTEQDV
+988 KAGL
-1000 LDLIGDVQNESPNV
+1000 GDVQE
-1014 YAYPTAGTIAVD
+1014 
-1026 SEGIVPVTQTV
+1026 
-1037 SMEIRVVQNNED
+1037 
-1049 IDFTFGQITP
+1049 
-1059 PSGIS
+1059 
-1064 VLADGHVLRITAA
+1064 
-1077 EGTRLQ
+1077 
-1083 TSYIDVPV
+1083 
-1091 IFRSYRNNDYL
+1091 
-1102 VDEDGNPLVWF
+1102 
-1113 SCEDQHYY
+1113 
-1121 GAISSLSNLPAS
+1121 
-1133 QSNSWFL
+1133 
-1140 WSGNDTQSTP
+1140 
-1150 ELVEDGV
+1150 
-1157 FKKDTYYTY
+1157 
-1166 DSKWVKASMI
+1166 
-1176 PLGIE
+1176 
-1181 TEAVEDSRYTVAFTL
+1181 
-1196 SPIQGGRYAGPVS
+1196 
-1209 STSNIPASPVINDF
+1209 NDF
-1223 FTWTG
+1223 FPMPYYDEATQKYVALTELYTISGFLLIYEGKRFSVVGSMPLTSIVRYYDHCALYFYAYDTTG
-1228 TDQTSYSGVQ
+1228 QQFMPVAQDRSNLRLHKI
-1238 YGVLLTGCCYKW
+1238 YG
-1250 TGTQWVKDT
+1250 D
-1259 GDLHRAVAMKDLLSV
+1259 DLLSV
-1274 AEAKLAANNS
+1274 IPNP
-1284 DIISMV
+1284 D
-1290 RELIA
+1290 
-1295 WNVVTEN
+1295 
-1302 IQVTGEALIDSAIIA
+1302 DF
-1317 DLTLGDSEHQTSGEI
+1317 SE
-1332 KSYNYSS
+1332 
-1339 GSAGFRIKADGTAE
+1339 
-1353 FNNIT
+1353 
-1358 ARGNITASSLTVAL
+1358 
-1372 DTSIKGYADAVAGNA
+1372 
-1387 QSTAISTASS
+1387 
-1397 DASSKRNDIAVEL
+1397 
-1410 GYSSYADMVA
+1410 
-1420 KASSSDY
+1420 
-1427 GTIIENGRIRT
+1427 
-1438 TLIETDILFSQNII
+1438 
-1452 VNTGGSLESETYTE
+1452 
-1466 GSAGWKI
+1466 
-1473 KDDGTAEFNNV
+1473 NV
-1484 IIRGSLINNSFS
+1484 IQITNRAGGQFQKFYKLIN
-1496 VEKLAQATID
+1496 
-1506 LFRKEKTDMK
+1506 
-1516 CGEMP
+1516 
-1521 YILNS
+1521 
-1526 MLNLGFGSYAGYAN
+1526 
-1540 VTLTDKTLYVYRA
+1540 
-1553 GIISND
+1553 
-1559 CDKLEI
+1559 
-1565 AFQGNVPYRSADQ
+1565 
-1578 PNRYCRFRVH
+1578 
-1588 TTNGYWVTIIN
+1588 
-1599 YGSEDEDYDWQN
+1599 
-1611 VTLSGLTMLD
+1611 
-1621 LYSIVSN
+1621 
-1628 VAKIKYGILP
+1628 
-1638 NENPMETGE
+1638 
-1647 VYNDNGLLKISGQ
+1647 LKI
-1660 NQPWKYFEFPTQ
+1660 
-1672 TDTRYIF
+1672 
-1679 DTIRAWLPN
+1679 
-1688 TYSVSC
+1688 
-1694 IGYYGTSDSSSNN
+1694 
-1707 CITSISAV
+1707 
-1715 GGNLTLR
+1715 
-1722 NHNDTTKLY
+1722 
-1731 IPASRVYGDTF
+1731 F
-1742 TSGKLAILL
+1742 TSTFEEIE
-1751 LIP
+1751 

>member
-62 PGAVTTVAIVAVAVA
+62 PGAVTTIAIVAVAVA

-184 GNETLVSDADGI
+184 GNETLVSDQSGI
-196 SGEVDFDSEVYEG
+196 SGEVDFDSQVYEG

-411 VYSQGLARTWSNNAW
+411 ILSQGLARTWSNNTW

-434 NVADWILEVLTTD
+434 NIADWILEVLTTD

-466 LQDYCATNEFYCDGI
+466 LHDYCATNEFYCDGI

-494 LLTICNSTLIINAY
+494 LLTICNSTLIINAD
-508 GLLEVCIDKEETN
+508 GLLEVCTDKEETN

-686 SAEVTGTEQ
+686 SAEVTGTGQ

-757 YDPDVYSYGGSIP
+757 YDPDVYSYGGPIP
-770 EYNSNVTKPQ
+770 AYKSNVTRPQ
-780 NPSRGVSIDDV
+780 EGNRGVNVNDITRLRQDMNV
-791 LNAQRN
+791 LQED
-797 LRGEMITSINA
+797 LINA
-808 TVENLYANHI
+808 YKLLEMPIAVNADVTSVVVETDELGNVVTAQTVE
-818 VTLYKESDQVLS
+818 TQ
-830 DTGITSD
+830 IT
-837 LIYNFRTNGVSW
+837 VQQ
-849 DGPGSN
+849 
-855 GWSITM
+855 GWEERAFSI
-861 PANPTNQVWVTSAT
+861 
-875 AYGKSVTDSIEPNEW
+875 G
-890 AEPIVM
+890 
-896 GLNGSNGVNT
+896 
-906 ATIQLYKRS
+906 TI
-915 ADAPALIPAT
+915 
-925 LTYYFADARIDCG
+925 
-938 DFNGWSTS
+938 N
-946 VPDVREDGNPVWE
+946 VP
-959 IHATALS
+959 
-966 TGASDVIAT
+966 
-975 GGTWEQS
+975 S
-982 GWSTPS
+982 GWTYEVIGGKVVFHIAEGAIVRSGQFAIPVIYTPVVAYEQYEDENGNTYVDENDANYMNLESASTQYTYNIWFS
-988 KITQDGLTEQDV
+988 YFGLTQ
-1000 LDLIGDVQNESPNV
+1000 
-1014 YAYPTAGTIAVD
+1014 
-1026 SEGIVPVTQTV
+1026 GI
-1037 SMEIRVVQNNED
+1037 
-1049 IDFTFGQITP
+1049 
-1059 PSGIS
+1059 
-1064 VLADGHVLRITAA
+1064 
-1077 EGTRLQ
+1077 
-1083 TSYIDVPV
+1083 
-1091 IFRSYRNNDYL
+1091 YL
-1102 VDEDGNPLVWF
+1102 GM
-1113 SCEDQHYY
+1113 
-1121 GAISSLSNLPAS
+1121 ISSLANIPNSANL
-1133 QSNSWFL
+1133 NDYFV
-1140 WSGNDTQSTP
+1140 WSGANAESTLSS
-1150 ELVEDGV
+1150 EGV
-1157 FKKDTYYTY
+1157 FKQAKVYKYIGPNKAW
-1166 DSKWVKASMI
+1166 KWEPDNDVGHSTFVL
-1176 PLGIE
+1176 PDVLGIAGADLE
-1181 TEAVEDSRYTVAFTL
+1181 RNNS
-1196 SPIQGGRYAGPVS
+1196 YAWEYLDHL
-1209 STSNIPASPVINDF
+1209 TSNSIYADMLVANQAFIELVTAGVINAGSLITVGEVND
-1223 FTWTG
+1223 
-1228 TDQTSYSGVQ
+1228 
-1238 YGVLLTGCCYKW
+1238 KI
-1250 TGTQWVKDT
+1250 
-1259 GDLHRAVAMKDLLSV
+1259 AAEDLL
-1274 AEAKLAANNS
+1274 A
-1284 DIISMV
+1284 
-1290 RELIA
+1290 
-1295 WNVVTEN
+1295 
-1302 IQVTGEALIDSAIIA
+1302 Q
-1317 DLTLGDSEHQTSGEI
+1317 
-1332 KSYNYSS
+1332 
-1339 GSAGFRIKADGTAE
+1339 
-1353 FNNIT
+1353 
-1358 ARGNITASSLTVAL
+1358 
-1372 DTSIKGYADAVAGNA
+1372 GYASDSQSASQENLA
-1387 QSTAISTASS
+1387 Q
-1397 DASSKRNDIAVEL
+1397 KL

-1420 KASSSDY
+1420 KAASSDY
-1427 GTIIENGRIRT
+1427 GTIIQNGLIRT
-1438 TLIETDILFSQNII
+1438 KLIDVETLLAQNISLAATGYIESSNYNESDDIPQAGFKLDAANNIIKAYGGYFNDITTIDITISNGARFSDFVVASNVTNFKNSLFEKCGSRKKRSALYNTYVACGYVEYLTSGSEYYRLMICGLEIEWSSQNDSIREII
-1452 VNTGGSLESETYTE
+1452 LRGTGSTLGVNE
-1466 GSAGWKI
+1466 
-1473 KDDGTAEFNNV
+1473 NV
-1484 IIRGSLINNSFS
+1484 IPYACIIESNNS
-1496 VEKLAQATID
+1496 VRIN
-1506 LFRKEKTDMK
+1506 FRKQ
-1516 CGEMP
+1516 
-1521 YILNS
+1521 
-1526 MLNLGFGSYAGYAN
+1526 
-1540 VTLTDKTLYVYRA
+1540 
-1553 GIISND
+1553 IS
-1559 CDKLEI
+1559 
-1565 AFQGNVPYRSADQ
+1565 G
-1578 PNRYCRFRVH
+1578 
-1588 TTNGYWVTIIN
+1588 G
-1599 YGSEDEDYDWQN
+1599 
-1611 VTLSGLTMLD
+1611 GLTSGAVYLD
-1621 LYSIVSN
+1621 STGRLLN
-1628 VAKIKYGILP
+1628 VL
-1638 NENPMETGE
+1638 
-1647 VYNDNGLLKISGQ
+1647 
-1660 NQPWKYFEFPTQ
+1660 
-1672 TDTRYIF
+1672 IF
-1679 DTIRAWLPN
+1679 I
-1688 TYSVSC
+1688 
-1694 IGYYGTSDSSSNN
+1694 
-1707 CITSISAV
+1707 
-1715 GGNLTLR
+1715 
-1722 NHNDTTKLY
+1722 
-1731 IPASRVYGDTF
+1731 
-1742 TSGKLAILL
+1742 
-1751 LIP
+1751 

>member
-62 PGAVTTVAIVAVAVA
+62 PGAVTTIAIVAVAVA

-184 GNETLVSDADGI
+184 GNETLVSDQSGI
-196 SGEVDFDSEVYEG
+196 SGEVDFDSQVYEG

-411 VYSQGLARTWSNNAW
+411 ILSQGLARTWSNNAW

-466 LQDYCATNEFYCDGI
+466 LHDYCATNEFYCDGI

-494 LLTICNSTLIINAY
+494 LLTICNSTLIINAD

-686 SAEVTGTEQ
+686 SAEVTGTGQ

-757 YDPDVYSYGGSIP
+757 YDPDVYSYGGPIP
-770 EYNSNVTKPQ
+770 AYKSNVTRPQ
-780 NPSRGVSIDDV
+780 EGNRGVNVNDITRMRQDMNV
-791 LNAQRN
+791 LQED
-797 LRGEMITSINA
+797 LINA
-808 TVENLYANHI
+808 YKLLEMPIAVNADVTSVVVETDELGNVVTAQTVE
-818 VTLYKESDQVLS
+818 TQ
-830 DTGITSD
+830 IT
-837 LIYNFRTNGVSW
+837 VQQ
-849 DGPGSN
+849 
-855 GWSITM
+855 GWEERAFSI
-861 PANPTNQVWVTSAT
+861 
-875 AYGKSVTDSIEPNEW
+875 G
-890 AEPIVM
+890 
-896 GLNGSNGVNT
+896 
-906 ATIQLYKRS
+906 TI
-915 ADAPALIPAT
+915 
-925 LTYYFADARIDCG
+925 
-938 DFNGWSTS
+938 N
-946 VPDVREDGNPVWE
+946 VP
-959 IHATALS
+959 
-966 TGASDVIAT
+966 
-975 GGTWEQS
+975 S
-982 GWSTPS
+982 GWTYEVIGGKVVFHIAEGAIVRSGQFAIPVIYTPVVAYEQYEDENGNTYVDENDANYMNLESASTQYTYNIWFS
-988 KITQDGLTEQDV
+988 YFGLTQ
-1000 LDLIGDVQNESPNV
+1000 
-1014 YAYPTAGTIAVD
+1014 
-1026 SEGIVPVTQTV
+1026 GI
-1037 SMEIRVVQNNED
+1037 
-1049 IDFTFGQITP
+1049 
-1059 PSGIS
+1059 
-1064 VLADGHVLRITAA
+1064 
-1077 EGTRLQ
+1077 
-1083 TSYIDVPV
+1083 
-1091 IFRSYRNNDYL
+1091 YL
-1102 VDEDGNPLVWF
+1102 GM
-1113 SCEDQHYY
+1113 
-1121 GAISSLSNLPAS
+1121 ISSLANIPNSANL
-1133 QSNSWFL
+1133 NDYFV
-1140 WSGNDTQSTP
+1140 WSGTNAESTLSS
-1150 ELVEDGV
+1150 EGV
-1157 FKKDTYYTY
+1157 FKQAKVYKYIGPNKAW
-1166 DSKWVKASMI
+1166 KWEPDNDVGHSTFVL
-1176 PLGIE
+1176 PDVLGIAGADLE
-1181 TEAVEDSRYTVAFTL
+1181 HNNS
-1196 SPIQGGRYAGPVS
+1196 YAWEYLDHL
-1209 STSNIPASPVINDF
+1209 TSNSIYADMLVANQAFIELVTAGVINAGSLITVGEVND
-1223 FTWTG
+1223 
-1228 TDQTSYSGVQ
+1228 
-1238 YGVLLTGCCYKW
+1238 KI
-1250 TGTQWVKDT
+1250 
-1259 GDLHRAVAMKDLLSV
+1259 AAEDLL
-1274 AEAKLAANNS
+1274 A
-1284 DIISMV
+1284 
-1290 RELIA
+1290 
-1295 WNVVTEN
+1295 
-1302 IQVTGEALIDSAIIA
+1302 Q
-1317 DLTLGDSEHQTSGEI
+1317 
-1332 KSYNYSS
+1332 
-1339 GSAGFRIKADGTAE
+1339 
-1353 FNNIT
+1353 
-1358 ARGNITASSLTVAL
+1358 
-1372 DTSIKGYADAVAGNA
+1372 GYASDA
-1387 QSTAISTASS
+1387 QSTASNYASGLLTDYINATGITRDYTVIQNGKIVTGLIDVESLFAEEIVISSTGSIRSSNYSASGS
-1397 DASSKRNDIAVEL
+1397 GFKISADGIIEAYEGRFGGEL
-1410 GYSSYADMVA
+1410 GKVADVDTSYRDFIPFASGLLIISIKNTVQYSGSDTRTTVEPCYIGVISSYEYMTFVGGQA
-1420 KASSSDY
+1420 KNY
-1427 GTIIENGRIRT
+1427 QT
-1438 TLIETDILFSQNII
+1438 
-1452 VNTGGSLESETYTE
+1452 VN
-1466 GSAGWKI
+1466 AK
-1473 KDDGTAEFNNV
+1473 
-1484 IIRGSLINNSFS
+1484 
-1496 VEKLAQATID
+1496 ID
-1506 LFRKEKTDMK
+1506 LYT
-1516 CGEMP
+1516 
-1521 YILNS
+1521 NS
-1526 MLNLGFGSYAGYAN
+1526 EI
-1540 VTLTDKTLYVYRA
+1540 TLAHATET
-1553 GIISND
+1553 
-1559 CDKLEI
+1559 
-1565 AFQGNVPYRSADQ
+1565 
-1578 PNRYCRFRVH
+1578 
-1588 TTNGYWVTIIN
+1588 
-1599 YGSEDEDYDWQN
+1599 ED
-1611 VTLSGLTMLD
+1611 T
-1621 LYSIVSN
+1621 
-1628 VAKIKYGILP
+1628 GILV
-1638 NENPMETGE
+1638 NHYDG
-1647 VYNDNGLLKISGQ
+1647 YKISGCTPPAQ
-1660 NQPWKYFEFPTQ
+1660 
-1672 TDTRYIF
+1672 
-1679 DTIRAWLPN
+1679 
-1688 TYSVSC
+1688 
-1694 IGYYGTSDSSSNN
+1694 GTSK
-1707 CITSISAV
+1707 IV
-1715 GGNLTLR
+1715 
-1722 NHNDTTKLY
+1722 
-1731 IPASRVYGDTF
+1731 F
-1742 TSGKLAILL
+1742 QILDF
-1751 LIP
+1751 